1 MVKTY
6 YFNSDSIKK
15 IKETANDFKFV
26 KLSDFITFLNTTK
39 IGDGDKVSI
48 NSNLS
53 LDMKE
58 IKHDDNIDF
67 IFDMPVTVKS
77 GYTFTILNANTKDN
91 NIQYF
96 QFIKPLT
103 IYGTLELNH
112 LTCNDSQINIGKK
125 GTLINKSIL
134 HNGYGDASESVIIND
149 GKFINERV
157 IHNNSKIINNG
168 EYSHGDYSYIMTHN
182 NKIFDNKG
190 TVRIVNGEFIN
201 AFKDKEIIKKERQLR
216 EETEQEPVVEKVEEE
231 QEEKQEEEQQQED
244 IKLDDSLNEIKDGDD
259 KQEIQ
264 QPQQEEK
271 EVTREIQQQTIEE
284 VINNEL
290 AEEKQEPNLILSTL
304 SESTVKQ
311 VVNYGTVYNY
321 GTIEIVNGLFKTS
334 GEVGLTDSV
343 FNVSGGILELID
355 GIVYSSKSTISL
367 TSGTMHLTSGK
378 LELKDTSTL
387 TVLDGEFVMLSSILN
402 LFDTCSFIV
411 KGGNVDLNNHFN
423 IKGGNIVFDQDKFK
437 SGDRQIILTSRVKD
451 GIIDHDKL
459 NFIIDSETTDNT
471 KIVVDEQYISK
482 SEFEKQREAILKE
495 KQNEIEKI
503 KSEFFEKMDMKE
515 KQFKKQL
522 ELARK
527 PGTIKEIIEKEI
539 TTAANS
545 SVTDDSTTDKT
556 TPDISTVS
564 SSTVPKLAT
573 SKFNLSFKYDSDT
586 DNLIP
591 VLVEDTTITEEK
603 EETIESEAS
612 ELVKEIIYSSETGK
626 EIQKL
631 LSKISSVK
639 YSKIF
644 TKTIEL
650 LRQQISTKKTFNFSE
665 REELRQR
672 RLNRTYAKSLNSDN
686 TTSVNKI
693 TRRTTET
700 QNTKTTSDKIK
711 NIDLNIKNALNR
723 LNSLDTSAYRT
734 QTKTKTE
741 STVKQEKQINQIN
754 RKRKLISDNTHA
766 NKVVSTRKK
775 RLV

>member
-6 YFNSDSIKK
+6 YFNSDSINK
-15 IKETANDFKFV
+15 IKEIVKDFKFV

-39 IGDGDKVSI
+39 IEDGDKVSI

-67 IFDMPVTVKS
+67 IFDMPVTIKS
-77 GYTFTILNANTKDN
+77 GYTLTILNANTKDN

-112 LTCNDSQINIGKK
+112 LSCNDSQINIGKK

-190 TVRIVNGEFIN
+190 TVKIVNGEFIN
-201 AFKDKEIIKKERQLR
+201 AFKDKEIIKKERQFR
-216 EETEQEPVVEKVEEE
+216 EETEQEPIIEKVEEE
-231 QEEKQEEEQQQED
+231 QEEKQED
-244 IKLDDSLNEIKDGDD
+244 IKLDDSLDEIKDDD
-259 KQEIQ
+259 ATQDVE
-264 QPQQEEK
+264 QEEV
-271 EVTREIQQQTIEE
+271 EEIQQQTIEE
-284 VINNEL
+284 VINNQIEKI
-290 AEEKQEPNLILSTL
+290 KQEPNLIISTL

-321 GTIEIVNGLFKTS
+321 GTIEIVNGVFKTS
-334 GEVGLTDSV
+334 GEFGLTEST
-343 FNVSGGILELID
+343 FNITGGILEVID
-355 GIVYSSKSTISL
+355 GIIYSSKSTISL
-367 TSGTMHLTSGK
+367 TSGTMHLTGGK
-378 LELKDTSTL
+378 LELKDSSIL
-387 TVLDGEFVMLSSILN
+387 TVLDGEFVMLSSVLN

-411 KGGNVDLNNHFN
+411 KGGNVDLNNQFN

-437 SGDRQIILTSRVKD
+437 SGDRQIILTSRIKGD
-451 GIIDHDKL
+451 NTGHDKL

-471 KIVVDEQYISK
+471 KMVDDEQYVLK
-482 SEFEKQREAILKE
+482 SEFEKQREELLKE

-503 KSEFFEKMDMKE
+503 KKEFFDKMDMKE

-522 ELARK
+522 ELLKK
-527 PGTIKEIIEKEI
+527 PTTIKDIIDKEI

-545 SVTDDSTTDKT
+545 SVIDDSTTDKST
-556 TPDISTVS
+556 SDISTVS
-564 SSTVPKLAT
+564 ISTVPKLAT

-591 VLVEDTTITEEK
+591 VLVEDTTITEEID
-603 EETIESEAS
+603 ETIDSEAS
-612 ELVKEIIYSSETGK
+612 ELVKEIIHSSETGK

-631 LSKISSVK
+631 LSKISSAK

-650 LRQQISTKKTFNFSE
+650 LRQQISIKKTFDFSE

-672 RLNRTYAKSLNSDN
+672 RLNRTYAKSLNNDN
-686 TTSVNKI
+686 TTSVNKL
-693 TRRTTET
+693 TTRTTET
-700 QNTKTTSDKIK
+700 TKTTSDKLK
-711 NIDLNIKNALNR
+711 NIDLNIKNALNK
-723 LNSLDTSAYRT
+723 LNSLDTSAYKT
-734 QTKTKTE
+734 QTKARTTKAE
-741 STVKQEKQINQIN
+741 STTKQENKITQNTT
-754 RKRKLISDNTHA
+754 RRKLISNNTRSGII
-766 NKVVSTRKK
+766 VSTHKK

>member
-6 YFNSDSIKK
+6 YFNSDSINK
-15 IKETANDFKFV
+15 IKEIVKDFKFV

-39 IGDGDKVSI
+39 IEDGDKVII

-67 IFDMPVTVKS
+67 IFDMPVTIKS
-77 GYTFTILNANTKDN
+77 GYTLTILNANTKDN

-112 LTCNDSQINIGKK
+112 LSCNDSQINIGKK

-190 TVRIVNGEFIN
+190 TVKIVNGEFIN
-201 AFKDKEIIKKERQLR
+201 AFKDKEIIKKERQFR
-216 EETEQEPVVEKVEEE
+216 EETEQEPIIEKVEEE
-231 QEEKQEEEQQQED
+231 QEEKRED
-244 IKLDDSLNEIKDGDD
+244 IKLDDSLDEIKDDD
-259 KQEIQ
+259 ATQNVE
-264 QPQQEEK
+264 QEEF
-271 EVTREIQQQTIEE
+271 EEIQQQTIEE
-284 VINNEL
+284 VINNQIEKI
-290 AEEKQEPNLILSTL
+290 KQEPNLIISTL

-321 GTIEIVNGLFKTS
+321 GTIEIVNGVFKTS
-334 GEVGLTDSV
+334 GEFGLTEST
-343 FNVSGGILELID
+343 FNITGGILEVID
-355 GIVYSSKSTISL
+355 GIIYSSKSTISL
-367 TSGTMHLTSGK
+367 TSGTMHLTGGK

-387 TVLDGEFVMLSSILN
+387 TVLDGEFVMLSSVLN

-411 KGGNVDLNNHFN
+411 KGGNVDLNNQFN

-437 SGDRQIILTSRVKD
+437 SGDRQIILTSRIKGD
-451 GIIDHDKL
+451 NTGHDKL

-471 KIVVDEQYISK
+471 KMADDEQYVLK
-482 SEFEKQREAILKE
+482 SEFEKQREELLKE

-503 KSEFFEKMDMKE
+503 KKEFFDKMDMKE

-522 ELARK
+522 ELLKK
-527 PGTIKEIIEKEI
+527 PTTIKDIIDKEI

-545 SVTDDSTTDKT
+545 SVTDDSTTDKPT
-556 TPDISTVS
+556 TDISTVS
-564 SSTVPKLAT
+564 ISTVPKLAT

-586 DNLIP
+586 DDLIP
-591 VLVEDTTITEEK
+591 VLVEDTTITEEND
-603 EETIESEAS
+603 ETIDSEAS
-612 ELVKEIIYSSETGK
+612 ELVKEIIHSSETGK

-631 LSKISSVK
+631 LSKISSAK

-650 LRQQISTKKTFNFSE
+650 LRQQISIKKTFDFSE

-672 RLNRTYAKSLNSDN
+672 RLNRTYAKSLNNDN
-686 TTSVNKI
+686 TTSVNKL
-693 TRRTTET
+693 TTRTT
-700 QNTKTTSDKIK
+700 NTTSDKIK
-711 NIDLNIKNALNR
+711 NIDLNIKNALNK
-723 LNSLDTSAYRT
+723 LNSLDTSAYKT
-734 QTKTKTE
+734 QTKARTTKAE
-741 STVKQEKQINQIN
+741 STTKQENTAMQFN

-766 NKVVSTRKK
+766 NKVVSIRKK

>member
-6 YFNSDSIKK
+6 YFNSDSINK
-15 IKETANDFKFV
+15 IKEIVKDFKFV

-39 IGDGDKVSI
+39 IEDGDKVII

-67 IFDMPVTVKS
+67 IFDMPVTIKS
-77 GYTFTILNANTKDN
+77 GYILTILNANTKDN

-112 LTCNDSQINIGKK
+112 LSCNDSQINIGKK

-201 AFKDKEIIKKERQLR
+201 AFKDKEIIKKERQFR
-216 EETEQEPVVEKVEEE
+216 EETEQEPIIEIVEEE
-231 QEEKQEEEQQQED
+231 KEEEQAQED
-244 IKLDDSLNEIKDGDD
+244 IKLDDSLNEIKDDVE
-259 KQEIQ
+259 KQ
-264 QPQQEEK
+264 
-271 EVTREIQQQTIEE
+271 EIQQQTIEE
-284 VINNEL
+284 VINNQLEKI
-290 AEEKQEPNLILSTL
+290 KQEPNLIISTL

-321 GTIEIVNGLFKTS
+321 GTIEIVNGVFKTS
-334 GEVGLTDSV
+334 GEFGLTEST
-343 FNVSGGILELID
+343 FNITGGILEVID
-355 GIVYSSKSTISL
+355 GIIYSSKSTISL
-367 TSGTMHLTSGK
+367 TSGTMHLTGGK
-378 LELKDTSTL
+378 LELKDSSTL
-387 TVLDGEFVMLSSILN
+387 TVLDGEFVMLSSVLN
-402 LFDTCSFIV
+402 LFDACSFIV
-411 KGGNVDLNNHFN
+411 KGGNVDLNNQFN
-423 IKGGNIVFDQDKFK
+423 IKGGNIIFDQDKFK
-437 SGDRQIILTSRVKD
+437 SGDRQIILTSRIKGD
-451 GIIDHDKL
+451 NTGHDKL

-471 KIVVDEQYISK
+471 KIVDDEQYVLK
-482 SEFEKQREAILKE
+482 SEFEKQREELLKE

-503 KSEFFEKMDMKE
+503 KKEFFDKMDMKE

-522 ELARK
+522 ELLKK
-527 PGTIKEIIEKEI
+527 PTTIKDIIDKEI
-539 TTAANS
+539 TTVANS
-545 SVTDDSTTDKT
+545 SVIDDSTTNKST
-556 TPDISTVS
+556 SDISTVS
-564 SSTVPKLAT
+564 ISTVPKLAT

-591 VLVEDTTITEEK
+591 VLVEDNTITEEK

-612 ELVKEIIYSSETGK
+612 ELVKEIIHSSETGK

-631 LSKISSVK
+631 LSKISSAK

-650 LRQQISTKKTFNFSE
+650 LRQQISIKKTFGFSE

-672 RLNRTYAKSLNSDN
+672 RLNRTYAKTLNSDN
-686 TTSVNKI
+686 TTSVNKL
-693 TRRTTET
+693 TTRTTET
-700 QNTKTTSDKIK
+700 TKTTSDKIK
-711 NIDLNIKNALNR
+711 NIDLNIKNALNK
-723 LNSLDTSAYRT
+723 LNSLDTSAYKT
-734 QTKTKTE
+734 QTKARTTKTE

-754 RKRKLISDNTHA
+754 RKRKLISDNTHT
-766 NKVVSTRKK
+766 NKVVLTHKK

>member
-6 YFNSDSIKK
+6 YFNSDSISK
-15 IKETANDFKFV
+15 IKEIVKDFKFV

-39 IGDGDKVSI
+39 IEDGDKVII
-48 NSNLS
+48 NSNLT

-67 IFDMPVTVKS
+67 IFDMPVTIKS
-77 GYTFTILNANTKDN
+77 GYTLTILNANTKDN

-112 LTCNDSQINIGKK
+112 LSCNDSQINIGKK

-190 TVRIVNGEFIN
+190 TVKIVNGEFIN
-201 AFKDKEIIKKERQLR
+201 AFKDKEIIKKERQFR
-216 EETEQEPVVEKVEEE
+216 EETEQEPIIEKVEEE
-231 QEEKQEEEQQQED
+231 QEEKQED
-244 IKLDDSLNEIKDGDD
+244 IKLDDSLDEIKDDVE
-259 KQEIQ
+259 KQ
-264 QPQQEEK
+264 
-271 EVTREIQQQTIEE
+271 EIQQQTIEE
-284 VINNEL
+284 VINNQLEKI
-290 AEEKQEPNLILSTL
+290 KQEPNLIISTL

-321 GTIEIVNGLFKTS
+321 GTIEIVNGVFKTS
-334 GEVGLTDSV
+334 GEFGLTEST
-343 FNVSGGILELID
+343 FNITGGILEVID
-355 GIVYSSKSTISL
+355 GIIYSSKSTISL
-367 TSGTMHLTSGK
+367 TSGTMHLTGGK
-378 LELKDTSTL
+378 LELKDSSIL
-387 TVLDGEFVMLSSILN
+387 TVLDGEFVMLSSVLN

-411 KGGNVDLNNHFN
+411 KGGNVDLNNQFN
-423 IKGGNIVFDQDKFK
+423 IKGGNIIFDQDKFK
-437 SGDRQIILTSRVKD
+437 SGDRQIILTSRIKGD
-451 GIIDHDKL
+451 NTGHDKL

-471 KIVVDEQYISK
+471 KMVDDEQYVLK
-482 SEFEKQREAILKE
+482 SEFEKQREELLKE

-503 KSEFFEKMDMKE
+503 KKEFFDKMDMKE

-522 ELARK
+522 ELLKK
-527 PGTIKEIIEKEI
+527 PTTIKEIIDKEI

-545 SVTDDSTTDKT
+545 SVTDDSTTDKST
-556 TPDISTVS
+556 SDISTVS
-564 SSTVPKLAT
+564 ISTVPKLAT

-591 VLVEDTTITEEK
+591 VLVEDTTITEEID
-603 EETIESEAS
+603 ETIESEAS
-612 ELVKEIIYSSETGK
+612 ELVKEIIHSSETGK

-631 LSKISSVK
+631 LSKISSAK

-650 LRQQISTKKTFNFSE
+650 LRQQISIKKTFDFSE

-672 RLNRTYAKSLNSDN
+672 RLNRTYAKSLNNDN
-686 TTSVNKI
+686 TTSVNKL
-693 TRRTTET
+693 TTRTTET
-700 QNTKTTSDKIK
+700 TKTTSDKIK
-711 NIDLNIKNALNR
+711 NIDLNIKNALNK
-723 LNSLDTSAYRT
+723 LNSLDTSAYKT
-734 QTKTKTE
+734 QTKARTTKAE
-741 STVKQEKQINQIN
+741 STTKQENKITQNTT
-754 RKRKLISDNTHA
+754 RRKLISNNTRSGII
-766 NKVVSTRKK
+766 VSTHKK

>member
-6 YFNSDSIKK
+6 YFNSDSISK
-15 IKETANDFKFV
+15 IKETAKDFKFV

-39 IGDGDKVSI
+39 IEDGDKVSI
-48 NSNLS
+48 NSNLT

-67 IFDMPVTVKS
+67 IFDMPVTIKS
-77 GYTFTILNANTKDN
+77 GYILTILNANTKDN

-112 LTCNDSQINIGKK
+112 LSCNDSQINIGKK

-190 TVRIVNGEFIN
+190 TVKIVNGEFIN

-216 EETEQEPVVEKVEEE
+216 EETEQEPITEKVEEE
-231 QEEKQEEEQQQED
+231 KEEEQAQED
-244 IKLDDSLNEIKDGDD
+244 IKLDDSLNEIKDDVE
-259 KQEIQ
+259 KQ
-264 QPQQEEK
+264 
-271 EVTREIQQQTIEE
+271 EIQQQTIEE
-284 VINNEL
+284 VINNQIEKI
-290 AEEKQEPNLILSTL
+290 KQEPNLIISTL

-334 GEVGLTDSV
+334 GEVGLTESTI
-343 FNVSGGILELID
+343 NITGGILEVID
-355 GIVYSSKSTISL
+355 GIIYSSKSTISL
-367 TSGTMHLTSGK
+367 TSGTVHLTGGK
-378 LELKDTSTL
+378 LELKDSSTL
-387 TVLDGEFVMLSSILN
+387 TVLDGEFVMLSSVLN

-411 KGGNVDLNNHFN
+411 KGGNVDLNNQFN

-437 SGDRQIILTSRVKD
+437 SGDRQIILTSRIKGD
-451 GIIDHDKL
+451 NTGHDKL
-459 NFIIDSETTDNT
+459 NFIIDSETTDNI
-471 KIVVDEQYISK
+471 KMVDDEQYVLK
-482 SEFEKQREAILKE
+482 SEFEKQREELLKE

-503 KSEFFEKMDMKE
+503 KKEFFDKMDMKE

-522 ELARK
+522 ELLKK
-527 PGTIKEIIEKEI
+527 PTTIKDIIDKEI

-545 SVTDDSTTDKT
+545 SVTNDSTTDKT

-612 ELVKEIIYSSETGK
+612 ELVKEIIHSSETGK

-631 LSKISSVK
+631 LSKISSAK

-650 LRQQISTKKTFNFSE
+650 LRQQISIKKTFNFSE

-686 TTSVNKI
+686 TTSVNKL
-693 TRRTTET
+693 TTRTTET
-700 QNTKTTSDKIK
+700 TKTTSDKIK
-711 NIDLNIKNALNR
+711 NIDLNIKNALNK

-734 QTKTKTE
+734 QTKAKTTKAE
-741 STVKQEKQINQIN
+741 STTKQENKTTQNTT
-754 RKRKLISDNTHA
+754 RRKLISNNTRSGTI
-766 NKVVSTRKK
+766 VSTHKK

>member
-6 YFNSDSIKK
+6 YFNSDSINK
-15 IKETANDFKFV
+15 IKEIVKDFKFV

-39 IGDGDKVSI
+39 IEDGDKVII
-48 NSNLS
+48 NSNLT

-67 IFDMPVTVKS
+67 IFDMPVTIKS
-77 GYTFTILNANTKDN
+77 GYTLTILNANTKDN

-112 LTCNDSQINIGKK
+112 LSCNDSQINIGKK

-190 TVRIVNGEFIN
+190 TVKIVNGEFIN
-201 AFKDKEIIKKERQLR
+201 AFKDKEIIKKERQFR
-216 EETEQEPVVEKVEEE
+216 EETEQEPITEKVEEE
-231 QEEKQEEEQQQED
+231 QEEKQED
-244 IKLDDSLNEIKDGDD
+244 IKLDDSLDEIKDDD
-259 KQEIQ
+259 ATQDVE
-264 QPQQEEK
+264 QEEV
-271 EVTREIQQQTIEE
+271 EEIQQQTIEE
-284 VINNEL
+284 VINNQLEKI
-290 AEEKQEPNLILSTL
+290 KQEPNLIISTL

-321 GTIEIVNGLFKTS
+321 GTIEIVNGVFKTS
-334 GEVGLTDSV
+334 GEFGLTEST
-343 FNVSGGILELID
+343 FNITGGILEVID
-355 GIVYSSKSTISL
+355 GIIYSSKSTISL
-367 TSGTMHLTSGK
+367 TSGTMHLTGGK

-387 TVLDGEFVMLSSILN
+387 TVLDGEFVMLSSVLN

-411 KGGNVDLNNHFN
+411 KGGNVDLNNQFN
-423 IKGGNIVFDQDKFK
+423 IKGGNIIFDQDKFK
-437 SGDRQIILTSRVKD
+437 SGDRQIILTSRIKGD
-451 GIIDHDKL
+451 NTGHDKL

-471 KIVVDEQYISK
+471 KMVDDEQYILK
-482 SEFEKQREAILKE
+482 SEFEKQREELLKE

-503 KSEFFEKMDMKE
+503 KKEFFDKMDMKE

-522 ELARK
+522 ELLKK
-527 PGTIKEIIEKEI
+527 PTTIKDIIDKEI

-545 SVTDDSTTDKT
+545 SVIDDSTTDKST
-556 TPDISTVS
+556 SDISTVS
-564 SSTVPKLAT
+564 ISTVPKLAT

-591 VLVEDTTITEEK
+591 VLVEDNTITEEK

-612 ELVKEIIYSSETGK
+612 ELVKEIIHSSETGK

-631 LSKISSVK
+631 LSKISSAK

-650 LRQQISTKKTFNFSE
+650 LRQQISIKKTFDFSE

-672 RLNRTYAKSLNSDN
+672 RLNRTYAKSLNNDN
-686 TTSVNKI
+686 TTSVNKL
-693 TRRTTET
+693 TTRTT
-700 QNTKTTSDKIK
+700 NTTSDKIK
-711 NIDLNIKNALNR
+711 NIDLNIKNALNK
-723 LNSLDTSAYRT
+723 LNSLDTSAYKT
-734 QTKTKTE
+734 QTKARTTKAE
-741 STVKQEKQINQIN
+741 STTKQENTAMQFN

-766 NKVVSTRKK
+766 NKVVSIRKK

>member
-6 YFNSDSIKK
+6 YFNSDSISK

-39 IGDGDKVSI
+39 IEDGDKVII

-77 GYTFTILNANTKDN
+77 GYTLTILNANTKDN

-112 LTCNDSQINIGKK
+112 LSCNDSQINIGKK

-168 EYSHGDYSYIMTHN
+168 EYSHSDYSYIMTHN

-190 TVRIVNGEFIN
+190 TVRIANGEFIN

-216 EETEQEPVVEKVEEE
+216 EETEQEPITEKVEEE
-231 QEEKQEEEQQQED
+231 KEEEQVQED
-244 IKLDDSLNEIKDGDD
+244 IKLDDSLNEIKDDVE
-259 KQEIQ
+259 KQ
-264 QPQQEEK
+264 
-271 EVTREIQQQTIEE
+271 EIQQQTIEE
-284 VINNEL
+284 VINDQI
-290 AEEKQEPNLILSTL
+290 EEVKQEPNLILSTL

-311 VVNYGTVYNY
+311 VVNYGTVYNH

-334 GEVGLTDSV
+334 GEVGLTEST
-343 FNVSGGILELID
+343 FNITGGILELID
-355 GIVYSSKSTISL
+355 GIIYSTKSTISL
-367 TSGTMHLTSGK
+367 TSGTMHLTGGK

-411 KGGNVDLNNHFN
+411 KGGNVDLNNQFN

-437 SGDRQIILTSRVKD
+437 SGDRQIILTSRVKGD
-451 GIIDHDKL
+451 VIGHDKL

-471 KIVVDEQYISK
+471 KMVDDEQYVLK
-482 SEFEKQREAILKE
+482 SEFEKQREELLKE

-503 KSEFFEKMDMKE
+503 KKEFFDKMDMKE

-522 ELARK
+522 ELLKK
-527 PGTIKEIIEKEI
+527 PTTIKEIIDKEI

-545 SVTDDSTTDKT
+545 SVIDN
-556 TPDISTVS
+556 STVS
-564 SSTVPKLAT
+564 SSTVPKLAS

-612 ELVKEIIYSSETGK
+612 ELVKEIIHSSETGK

-631 LSKISSVK
+631 LSKISSAK

-650 LRQQISTKKTFNFSE
+650 LRQQISIKKTFNFSE

-672 RLNRTYAKSLNSDN
+672 RLNRTYAKTLNSDN
-686 TTSVNKI
+686 TTSVNKLI
-693 TRRTTET
+693 TRTTET
-700 QNTKTTSDKIK
+700 TKTTSDKIK
-711 NIDLNIKNALNR
+711 NIDLNIKNALNK

-734 QTKTKTE
+734 QTKTKAE
-741 STVKQEKQINQIN
+741 STTKQENTTMQFN

-766 NKVVSTRKK
+766 NKVVSTHKK

>member
-6 YFNSDSIKK
+6 YFNSDSISK
-15 IKETANDFKFV
+15 IKEIVKDFKFV

-39 IGDGDKVSI
+39 IEDGDKVII
-48 NSNLS
+48 NSNLT

-67 IFDMPVTVKS
+67 IFDMPVTIKS
-77 GYTFTILNANTKDN
+77 GYTLTILNANTKDN

-112 LTCNDSQINIGKK
+112 LSCNDSQINIGKK

-168 EYSHGDYSYIMTHN
+168 EYSHSDYSYIMTHN

-190 TVRIVNGEFIN
+190 TVKIINGEFIN
-201 AFKDKEIIKKERQLR
+201 AFKDKEIIKKERQFR
-216 EETEQEPVVEKVEEE
+216 EETEQEPIIEKVEEE
-231 QEEKQEEEQQQED
+231 QEEKQED
-244 IKLDDSLNEIKDGDD
+244 IKLDDSIDEIKDDVETQD
-259 KQEIQ
+259 VE
-264 QPQQEEK
+264 QEE
-271 EVTREIQQQTIEE
+271 VGEIQQQTIEE
-284 VINNEL
+284 VINNQIEKI
-290 AEEKQEPNLILSTL
+290 KQEPNLIISTL

-321 GTIEIVNGLFKTS
+321 GTIEIVNGVFKTS
-334 GEVGLTDSV
+334 GEFGLTEST
-343 FNVSGGILELID
+343 FNITGGILEVID
-355 GIVYSSKSTISL
+355 GIIYSSKSTISL
-367 TSGTMHLTSGK
+367 TSGTMHLTGGK
-378 LELKDTSTL
+378 LELKDSSTL
-387 TVLDGEFVMLSSILN
+387 TVLDGEFVMLSSVLN

-411 KGGNVDLNNHFN
+411 KGGNVDLNNQFN

-437 SGDRQIILTSRVKD
+437 SGDRQIILTSRIKGD
-451 GIIDHDKL
+451 NTGHDKL

-471 KIVVDEQYISK
+471 KMVDDEQYVLK
-482 SEFEKQREAILKE
+482 SEFEKQREELLKE

-503 KSEFFEKMDMKE
+503 KKEFFDKMDMKE

-522 ELARK
+522 ELLKK
-527 PGTIKEIIEKEI
+527 PTTIKDIIDKEI

-545 SVTDDSTTDKT
+545 SVIDDSTTDKST
-556 TPDISTVS
+556 SDISTVS

-591 VLVEDTTITEEK
+591 VLVEDTTITEEID
-603 EETIESEAS
+603 ETIDSEAS
-612 ELVKEIIYSSETGK
+612 ELVKEIIHSSETGK

-631 LSKISSVK
+631 LSKISSAK

-650 LRQQISTKKTFNFSE
+650 LRQQISIKKTFDFSE

-672 RLNRTYAKSLNSDN
+672 RLNRTYAKFLNNDN
-686 TTSVNKI
+686 TTSVNKL
-693 TRRTTET
+693 TTRTTET
-700 QNTKTTSDKIK
+700 TKTTSDKIK
-711 NIDLNIKNALNR
+711 NIDLNIKNALNK

-734 QTKTKTE
+734 QTKTKAE
-741 STVKQEKQINQIN
+741 STTKTRSTIKAESTTKQENTAMQFN

>member
-6 YFNSDSIKK
+6 YFNSDSISK
-15 IKETANDFKFV
+15 IKEIVKDFKFV

-39 IGDGDKVSI
+39 IEDGDKVII
-48 NSNLS
+48 NSNLT

-67 IFDMPVTVKS
+67 IFDMPVTIKS
-77 GYTFTILNANTKDN
+77 GYTLTILNANTKDN

-112 LTCNDSQINIGKK
+112 LSCNDSQINIGKK

-168 EYSHGDYSYIMTHN
+168 EYSHSDYSYIMTHN

-190 TVRIVNGEFIN
+190 TVKIINGEFIN
-201 AFKDKEIIKKERQLR
+201 AFKDKEIIKKERQFR
-216 EETEQEPVVEKVEEE
+216 EETEQEPIIEKVEEE
-231 QEEKQEEEQQQED
+231 QEEKQED
-244 IKLDDSLNEIKDGDD
+244 IKLDDSIDEIKDDD
-259 KQEIQ
+259 ETQDVE
-264 QPQQEEK
+264 QEEV
-271 EVTREIQQQTIEE
+271 EEIQQQTIEE
-284 VINNEL
+284 IINNQLEKI
-290 AEEKQEPNLILSTL
+290 KQEPNLIISTL

-321 GTIEIVNGLFKTS
+321 GTIEIVNGVFKTS
-334 GEVGLTDSV
+334 GEFGLTEST
-343 FNVSGGILELID
+343 FNITGGILEVID
-355 GIVYSSKSTISL
+355 GIIYSSKSNISL
-367 TSGTMHLTSGK
+367 TSGTMHLTGGK
-378 LELKDTSTL
+378 LELKDSSTL
-387 TVLDGEFVMLSSILN
+387 TVLDGEFVMLSSVLN

-411 KGGNVDLNNHFN
+411 KGGNVDLNNQFN
-423 IKGGNIVFDQDKFK
+423 IKGGNIIFDQDKFK
-437 SGDRQIILTSRVKD
+437 SGDRQIILTSRIKGD
-451 GIIDHDKL
+451 NTGHDKL

-471 KIVVDEQYISK
+471 KIVDDEQYVLK
-482 SEFEKQREAILKE
+482 SEFEKQREELLKE

-503 KSEFFEKMDMKE
+503 KKEFFDKMDMKE

-522 ELARK
+522 ELLKK
-527 PGTIKEIIEKEI
+527 PTTIKDIIDKEI
-539 TTAANS
+539 TTVVNS
-545 SVTDDSTTDKT
+545 SVTDDSTTDKPT
-556 TPDISTVS
+556 TDISTVS
-564 SSTVPKLAT
+564 ISTVPKLAT

-591 VLVEDTTITEEK
+591 VLVEDTTITEEID
-603 EETIESEAS
+603 ETIESEAS
-612 ELVKEIIYSSETGK
+612 ELVKEIIHSSETGK

-631 LSKISSVK
+631 LSKISSAK

-650 LRQQISTKKTFNFSE
+650 LRQQISTKKTFSFSE

-672 RLNRTYAKSLNSDN
+672 RLNRTYAKSLNNDN
-686 TTSVNKI
+686 TTSVNKL
-693 TRRTTET
+693 TTRTTET
-700 QNTKTTSDKIK
+700 TKTTSDKIK
-711 NIDLNIKNALNR
+711 NIDLNIKNALNK
-723 LNSLDTSAYRT
+723 LNSLDTTAYRT
-734 QTKTKTE
+734 QTKTKAE
-741 STVKQEKQINQIN
+741 STTKQENTTMQFN
-754 RKRKLISDNTHA
+754 RKRKLISDNTHT

>member
-6 YFNSDSIKK
+6 YFNSDSISK
-15 IKETANDFKFV
+15 IKEIVKDFKFV

-39 IGDGDKVSI
+39 IEDGDKVII
-48 NSNLS
+48 NSNLT

-67 IFDMPVTVKS
+67 IFDMPVTIKS
-77 GYTFTILNANTKDN
+77 GYTLTILNANTKDN

-112 LTCNDSQINIGKK
+112 LSCNDSQINIGKK

-168 EYSHGDYSYIMTHN
+168 EYSHSDYSYIMTHN

-190 TVRIVNGEFIN
+190 TVKIINGEFIN
-201 AFKDKEIIKKERQLR
+201 AFKDKEIIKKERQFR
-216 EETEQEPVVEKVEEE
+216 EETEQEPIIEKVEEE
-231 QEEKQEEEQQQED
+231 QEEKQED
-244 IKLDDSLNEIKDGDD
+244 IKLDDSIDEIKDDD
-259 KQEIQ
+259 ETQDVE
-264 QPQQEEK
+264 QEEV
-271 EVTREIQQQTIEE
+271 EEIQQQTIEE
-284 VINNEL
+284 VINNQLEKI
-290 AEEKQEPNLILSTL
+290 KQEPNLIISTL

-321 GTIEIVNGLFKTS
+321 GTIEIVNGVFKTS
-334 GEVGLTDSV
+334 GEFGLTEST
-343 FNVSGGILELID
+343 FNITGGILEVID
-355 GIVYSSKSTISL
+355 GIIYSSKSNISL
-367 TSGTMHLTSGK
+367 TSGTMHLTGGK
-378 LELKDTSTL
+378 LELKDSSTL
-387 TVLDGEFVMLSSILN
+387 TVLDGEFVMLSSVLN

-411 KGGNVDLNNHFN
+411 KGGNVDLNNQFN
-423 IKGGNIVFDQDKFK
+423 IKGGNIIFDQDKFK
-437 SGDRQIILTSRVKD
+437 SGDRQIILTSRIKGD
-451 GIIDHDKL
+451 NTGHDKL

-471 KIVVDEQYISK
+471 KIVDDEQYVLK
-482 SEFEKQREAILKE
+482 SEFEKQREELLKE

-503 KSEFFEKMDMKE
+503 KKEFFDKMDMKE

-522 ELARK
+522 ELLKK
-527 PGTIKEIIEKEI
+527 PTTIKDIIDKEI
-539 TTAANS
+539 TTVVNS
-545 SVTDDSTTDKT
+545 SVTDDSTTDKPT
-556 TPDISTVS
+556 TDISTVS
-564 SSTVPKLAT
+564 ISTVPKLAT

-591 VLVEDTTITEEK
+591 VLVEDTTITEEID
-603 EETIESEAS
+603 ETIESEAS
-612 ELVKEIIYSSETGK
+612 ELVKEIIHSSETGK

-631 LSKISSVK
+631 LSKISSAK

-650 LRQQISTKKTFNFSE
+650 LRQQISTKKTFSFSE

-672 RLNRTYAKSLNSDN
+672 RLNRTYAKSLNNDN
-686 TTSVNKI
+686 TTSVNKL
-693 TRRTTET
+693 TTRTTET
-700 QNTKTTSDKIK
+700 TKTTSDKIK
-711 NIDLNIKNALNR
+711 NIYLNIKNALNK
-723 LNSLDTSAYRT
+723 LNSLDTTAYRT
-734 QTKTKTE
+734 QTKTKAE
-741 STVKQEKQINQIN
+741 STTKQENTAMQFN

-766 NKVVSTRKK
+766 NKVVSIRKK

>member
-6 YFNSDSIKK
+6 YFNSDSISK
-15 IKETANDFKFV
+15 IKETAKDFKFV

-39 IGDGDKVSI
+39 IEDGDKVSI

-53 LDMKE
+53 LDMKG

-77 GYTFTILNANTKDN
+77 GYTLTILNANTKDN

-112 LTCNDSQINIGKK
+112 LSCNDSQINIGKK

-190 TVRIVNGEFIN
+190 TVKIVNGEFIN

-216 EETEQEPVVEKVEEE
+216 EETEQEPITEKVEEE
-231 QEEKQEEEQQQED
+231 KEEEQAQED
-244 IKLDDSLNEIKDGDD
+244 IKLDDSLNEIKDDVE
-259 KQEIQ
+259 KQ
-264 QPQQEEK
+264 
-271 EVTREIQQQTIEE
+271 EIQQQTIEE
-284 VINNEL
+284 VINDQI
-290 AEEKQEPNLILSTL
+290 EEVKQEPNLILSTL

-334 GEVGLTDSV
+334 GEVGLTESTI
-343 FNVSGGILELID
+343 NITGGILEVID
-355 GIVYSSKSTISL
+355 GIIYSSKSTISL
-367 TSGTMHLTSGK
+367 TSGTVHLTGGK
-378 LELKDTSTL
+378 LELKDSSTL
-387 TVLDGEFVMLSSILN
+387 TVLDGEFVMLSSVLN

-411 KGGNVDLNNHFN
+411 KGGNVDLNNQFN
-423 IKGGNIVFDQDKFK
+423 IKGGNIIFDQDKFK
-437 SGDRQIILTSRVKD
+437 SGDRQIILTSRVKGD
-451 GIIDHDKL
+451 VIGHDKL

-471 KIVVDEQYISK
+471 KMVDDEQYVLK
-482 SEFEKQREAILKE
+482 SEFEKQREELLKE

-503 KSEFFEKMDMKE
+503 KKEFFDKMDMKE

-522 ELARK
+522 ELLKK
-527 PGTIKEIIEKEI
+527 PTTIKDIIDKEI

-545 SVTDDSTTDKT
+545 FVTNDSTTDKT

-586 DNLIP
+586 EKLIP

-612 ELVKEIIYSSETGK
+612 ELVKEIIHSSETGK

-631 LSKISSVK
+631 LSKISSAK

-650 LRQQISTKKTFNFSE
+650 LRQQISIKKTFNFSE

-686 TTSVNKI
+686 TTSVNKL
-693 TRRTTET
+693 TTRTTET
-700 QNTKTTSDKIK
+700 TKTTSDKIK
-711 NIDLNIKNALNR
+711 NIDLNIKNALNK

-734 QTKTKTE
+734 QTKAKTTKAE
-741 STVKQEKQINQIN
+741 STTKQENKTTQNTT
-754 RKRKLISDNTHA
+754 RRKLISNNTRSGTI
-766 NKVVSTRKK
+766 VSTHKK

>member
-6 YFNSDSIKK
+6 YFNSDSINK
-15 IKETANDFKFV
+15 IKEIVKDFKFV

-39 IGDGDKVSI
+39 IEDGDKVII
-48 NSNLS
+48 NSNLT

-67 IFDMPVTVKS
+67 IFDMPVTIKS
-77 GYTFTILNANTKDN
+77 GYTLTILNANTKDN

-112 LTCNDSQINIGKK
+112 LSCNDSQINIGKK

-190 TVRIVNGEFIN
+190 TVKIVNGEFIN
-201 AFKDKEIIKKERQLR
+201 AFKDKEIIKKERQFR
-216 EETEQEPVVEKVEEE
+216 EETEQEPIIEKVEEE
-231 QEEKQEEEQQQED
+231 QEEKQEEKQED
-244 IKLDDSLNEIKDGDD
+244 IKLDDSIDEIKDDD
-259 KQEIQ
+259 ETQDVE
-264 QPQQEEK
+264 QEEV
-271 EVTREIQQQTIEE
+271 EEIQQQTIEE
-284 VINNEL
+284 VINNQIEKI
-290 AEEKQEPNLILSTL
+290 KQEPNLIISTL

-321 GTIEIVNGLFKTS
+321 GTIEIANGVFKTS
-334 GEVGLTDSV
+334 GEFGLTEST
-343 FNVSGGILELID
+343 FNITGGILEVID
-355 GIVYSSKSTISL
+355 GIIYSFKSTISL
-367 TSGTMHLTSGK
+367 TSGTMHLTGGK
-378 LELKDTSTL
+378 LELKDSSTL
-387 TVLDGEFVMLSSILN
+387 TVLDGEFVMLSSVLN

-411 KGGNVDLNNHFN
+411 KGGNVDLNNQFN

-437 SGDRQIILTSRVKD
+437 SGDRQIILTSRIKGD
-451 GIIDHDKL
+451 NTGHDKL

-471 KIVVDEQYISK
+471 KMADDEQYVLK
-482 SEFEKQREAILKE
+482 SEFEKQREELLKE

-503 KSEFFEKMDMKE
+503 KKEFFDKMDMKE

-522 ELARK
+522 ELLKK
-527 PGTIKEIIEKEI
+527 PTTIKDIIDKEI

-545 SVTDDSTTDKT
+545 SVIDDSTTDKST
-556 TPDISTVS
+556 SDISTVS
-564 SSTVPKLAT
+564 ISTVPKLAT

-612 ELVKEIIYSSETGK
+612 ELVKEIIHSSETGK

-631 LSKISSVK
+631 LSKISSAK

-650 LRQQISTKKTFNFSE
+650 LRQQISIKKTFDFSE

-672 RLNRTYAKSLNSDN
+672 RLNRTYAKSLNNDN

-693 TRRTTET
+693 TTET
-700 QNTKTTSDKIK
+700 TKTTSDKIK
-711 NIDLNIKNALNR
+711 NIDLNIKNALNK
-723 LNSLDTSAYRT
+723 LNSLDTSAYKT
-734 QTKTKTE
+734 QTKARTTKAE
-741 STVKQEKQINQIN
+741 STTKQENKITQNTT
-754 RKRKLISDNTHA
+754 RRKLISNNTRSGII
-766 NKVVSTRKK
+766 VSTHKK

>member
-6 YFNSDSIKK
+6 YFNSDSISK
-15 IKETANDFKFV
+15 IKEIVKDFKFV

-39 IGDGDKVSI
+39 IEDGDKVII
-48 NSNLS
+48 NSNLT

-67 IFDMPVTVKS
+67 IFDMPVTIKS
-77 GYTFTILNANTKDN
+77 GYTLTILNANTKDN

-112 LTCNDSQINIGKK
+112 LSCNDSQINIGKK

-168 EYSHGDYSYIMTHN
+168 EYSHSDYSYIMTHN

-190 TVRIVNGEFIN
+190 TVKIINGEFIN
-201 AFKDKEIIKKERQLR
+201 AFKDKEIIKKERQFR
-216 EETEQEPVVEKVEEE
+216 EETEQEPIIEKVEEE
-231 QEEKQEEEQQQED
+231 QEEKQED
-244 IKLDDSLNEIKDGDD
+244 IKLDDSIDEIKDDD
-259 KQEIQ
+259 ETQDVE
-264 QPQQEEK
+264 QEEV
-271 EVTREIQQQTIEE
+271 EEIQQQTIEE
-284 VINNEL
+284 VINNQLEKI
-290 AEEKQEPNLILSTL
+290 KQEPNLIISTL

-321 GTIEIVNGLFKTS
+321 GTIEIVNGVFKTS
-334 GEVGLTDSV
+334 GEFGLTEST
-343 FNVSGGILELID
+343 FNITGGILEVID
-355 GIVYSSKSTISL
+355 GIIYSSKSNISL
-367 TSGTMHLTSGK
+367 TSGTMHLTGGK
-378 LELKDTSTL
+378 LELKDSSTL
-387 TVLDGEFVMLSSILN
+387 TVLDGEFVMLSSVLN

-411 KGGNVDLNNHFN
+411 KGGNVDLNNQFN
-423 IKGGNIVFDQDKFK
+423 IKGGNIIFDQDKFK
-437 SGDRQIILTSRVKD
+437 SGDRQIILTSRIKGD
-451 GIIDHDKL
+451 NTGHDKL

-471 KIVVDEQYISK
+471 KIVDDEQYVLK
-482 SEFEKQREAILKE
+482 SEFEKQREELLKE

-503 KSEFFEKMDMKE
+503 KKEFFDKMDMKE

-522 ELARK
+522 ELLKK
-527 PGTIKEIIEKEI
+527 PTTIKDIIDKEI
-539 TTAANS
+539 TTVVNS
-545 SVTDDSTTDKT
+545 SVTDDSTTDKPT
-556 TPDISTVS
+556 TDISTVS
-564 SSTVPKLAT
+564 ISTVPKLAT

-591 VLVEDTTITEEK
+591 VLVEDTTITEEID
-603 EETIESEAS
+603 ETIESEAS
-612 ELVKEIIYSSETGK
+612 ELVKEIIHSSETGK

-631 LSKISSVK
+631 LSKISSAK

-650 LRQQISTKKTFNFSE
+650 LRQQISTKKTFSFSE

-672 RLNRTYAKSLNSDN
+672 RLNRTYAKSLNNDN
-686 TTSVNKI
+686 TTSVNKL
-693 TRRTTET
+693 TTRTTET
-700 QNTKTTSDKIK
+700 TKTTSDKIK
-711 NIDLNIKNALNR
+711 NIDLNIKNALNK
-723 LNSLDTSAYRT
+723 LNSLDTTAYRT
-734 QTKTKTE
+734 QTKTKAE
-741 STVKQEKQINQIN
+741 STTKQENTTMQFN
-754 RKRKLISDNTHA
+754 RKRKLISDNTHT

>member
-6 YFNSDSIKK
+6 YFNSDSISK
-15 IKETANDFKFV
+15 IKEIVKDFKFV

-39 IGDGDKVSI
+39 IEDGDKVSI

-67 IFDMPVTVKS
+67 IFDMPVTIKS
-77 GYTFTILNANTKDN
+77 GYTLTILNANTKDN

-112 LTCNDSQINIGKK
+112 LSCNDSQINIGKK

-168 EYSHGDYSYIMTHN
+168 EYSHSDYSYIMTHN

-190 TVRIVNGEFIN
+190 TVKIINGEFIN
-201 AFKDKEIIKKERQLR
+201 AFKDKEIIKKERQFR
-216 EETEQEPVVEKVEEE
+216 EETEQEPIIEKVEEE
-231 QEEKQEEEQQQED
+231 QEEKQED
-244 IKLDDSLNEIKDGDD
+244 IKLDDSIDEIKDDD
-259 KQEIQ
+259 ETQDVE
-264 QPQQEEK
+264 QEEV
-271 EVTREIQQQTIEE
+271 EEIQQQTIEE
-284 VINNEL
+284 VINNQLEKI
-290 AEEKQEPNLILSTL
+290 KQEPNLIISTL

-321 GTIEIVNGLFKTS
+321 GTIEIVNGVFKTS
-334 GEVGLTDSV
+334 GEFGLTEST
-343 FNVSGGILELID
+343 FNITGGILEVID
-355 GIVYSSKSTISL
+355 GIIYSSKSNISL
-367 TSGTMHLTSGK
+367 TSGTMHLTGGK
-378 LELKDTSTL
+378 LELKDSSTL
-387 TVLDGEFVMLSSILN
+387 TVLDGEFVMLSSVLN

-411 KGGNVDLNNHFN
+411 KGGNVDLNNQFN
-423 IKGGNIVFDQDKFK
+423 IKGGNIIFDQDKFK
-437 SGDRQIILTSRVKD
+437 SGDRQIILTSRIKGD
-451 GIIDHDKL
+451 NTGHDKL

-471 KIVVDEQYISK
+471 KIVDDEQYVLK
-482 SEFEKQREAILKE
+482 SEFEKQREELLKE

-503 KSEFFEKMDMKE
+503 KKEFFDKMDMKE

-522 ELARK
+522 ELLKK
-527 PGTIKEIIEKEI
+527 PTTIKDIIDKEI

-545 SVTDDSTTDKT
+545 SVIDDSTTDKT
-556 TPDISTVS
+556 TPDITTVS

-586 DNLIP
+586 DKLIP
-591 VLVEDTTITEEK
+591 VLVEDTTITEEND
-603 EETIESEAS
+603 ETIDSEAS
-612 ELVKEIIYSSETGK
+612 ELVKEIIHSSETGK

-650 LRQQISTKKTFNFSE
+650 LRQQISTKKTFSFSE

-686 TTSVNKI
+686 TTFVDKF
-693 TRRTTET
+693 TTRTTET
-700 QNTKTTSDKIK
+700 TKTTSDKLK
-711 NIDLNIKNALNR
+711 NIDLNIKNALNK
-723 LNSLDTSAYRT
+723 LNSLDTTAYRT
-734 QTKTKTE
+734 QTKTKADSAT
-741 STVKQEKQINQIN
+741 KQENTAMQFN

-766 NKVVSTRKK
+766 NKVVSIRKK

>member
-6 YFNSDSIKK
+6 YFNSDSISK
-15 IKETANDFKFV
+15 IKETAKDFKFV

-39 IGDGDKVSI
+39 IEDGDKVSV

-67 IFDMPVTVKS
+67 IFDMPVTIKS
-77 GYTFTILNANTKDN
+77 GYTLIILNANTKDN

-112 LTCNDSQINIGKK
+112 LSCNDSQINIGKK

-168 EYSHGDYSYIMTHN
+168 EYSHSDYSYIMTHN

-190 TVRIVNGEFIN
+190 IVRIVNGEFIN
-201 AFKDKEIIKKERQLR
+201 AFKDKEIIKKERHFR
-216 EETEQEPVVEKVEEE
+216 EETEQEPITEKVEEE
-231 QEEKQEEEQQQED
+231 KEEEQAQED
-244 IKLDDSLNEIKDGDD
+244 IKLDDSLNEIKDDVE
-259 KQEIQ
+259 KQ
-264 QPQQEEK
+264 
-271 EVTREIQQQTIEE
+271 EIQQQTIEE
-284 VINNEL
+284 VINDQI
-290 AEEKQEPNLILSTL
+290 EEVKQEPNLILSTL

-334 GEVGLTDSV
+334 GEVGLTEST
-343 FNVSGGILELID
+343 FNITGGILELID
-355 GIVYSSKSTISL
+355 GIIYSTKSTISL
-367 TSGTMHLTSGK
+367 TSGTMHLTGGK

-402 LFDTCSFIV
+402 LFVTCSFIV
-411 KGGNVDLNNHFN
+411 KGGNVDLNNQFN
-423 IKGGNIVFDQDKFK
+423 IKGGNIIFDQDKFK
-437 SGDRQIILTSRVKD
+437 SGDRQIILTSRVKGD
-451 GIIDHDKL
+451 VIGHDKL

-471 KIVVDEQYISK
+471 KIVDDEQYVLK
-482 SEFEKQREAILKE
+482 SEFEKQREELLKE

-503 KSEFFEKMDMKE
+503 KKEFFDKMDMKE
-515 KQFKKQL
+515 KQYKKQI
-522 ELARK
+522 ELARR
-527 PGTIKEIIEKEI
+527 PTTIKEIIDKEI
-539 TTAANS
+539 ITAVNS
-545 SVTDDSTTDKT
+545 SVIDDSTTDKT
-556 TPDISTVS
+556 THDISTVS

-612 ELVKEIIYSSETGK
+612 ELVKEIIHSSETGK

-631 LSKISSVK
+631 LSKISSAK

-650 LRQQISTKKTFNFSE
+650 LRQQISTKKTFSFSE

-672 RLNRTYAKSLNSDN
+672 RLNRTYAKSLNNDN

-693 TRRTTET
+693 TTET
-700 QNTKTTSDKIK
+700 TKTTSDKIK

-723 LNSLDTSAYRT
+723 LNSLDTSAYKT
-734 QTKTKTE
+734 QTKKTKAE
-741 STVKQEKQINQIN
+741 STVKQEKQLNQIN
-754 RKRKLISDNTHA
+754 RKRKLISDNTHT
-766 NKVVSTRKK
+766 NKVVSTHKK

>member
-6 YFNSDSIKK
+6 YFNSDSISK
-15 IKETANDFKFV
+15 IKEIVKDFKFV

-39 IGDGDKVSI
+39 IEDGDKVII
-48 NSNLS
+48 NSNLT

-67 IFDMPVTVKS
+67 IFDMPVTIKS
-77 GYTFTILNANTKDN
+77 GYTLTILNANTKDN

-112 LTCNDSQINIGKK
+112 LSCNDSQINIGKK

-201 AFKDKEIIKKERQLR
+201 AFKDKEIIKKERQFR
-216 EETEQEPVVEKVEEE
+216 EETEQEPIIEKVEEE
-231 QEEKQEEEQQQED
+231 QEEKRED
-244 IKLDDSLNEIKDGDD
+244 IKLDDSLDEIKDDD
-259 KQEIQ
+259 ATQDVE
-264 QPQQEEK
+264 QEEV
-271 EVTREIQQQTIEE
+271 EEIQQQTIEE
-284 VINNEL
+284 VINNQLEKI
-290 AEEKQEPNLILSTL
+290 KQEPNLIISTL

-321 GTIEIVNGLFKTS
+321 GTIEIVNGVFKTS
-334 GEVGLTDSV
+334 GEFGLTEST
-343 FNVSGGILELID
+343 FNITGGILEVID
-355 GIVYSSKSTISL
+355 GIIYSSKSTISL
-367 TSGTMHLTSGK
+367 TSGTMHLTGGK
-378 LELKDTSTL
+378 LELKDSSTL
-387 TVLDGEFVMLSSILN
+387 TVLDGEFVMLSSVLN

-411 KGGNVDLNNHFN
+411 KGGNVDLNNQFN
-423 IKGGNIVFDQDKFK
+423 IKGGNIIFDQDKFK
-437 SGDRQIILTSRVKD
+437 SGDRQIILTSRIKGD
-451 GIIDHDKL
+451 NTGHDKL

-471 KIVVDEQYISK
+471 KMADDEQYVLK
-482 SEFEKQREAILKE
+482 SEFEKQREELLKE

-503 KSEFFEKMDMKE
+503 KKEFFDKMDMKE

-522 ELARK
+522 ELLKK
-527 PGTIKEIIEKEI
+527 PTTIKDIIDKEI

-545 SVTDDSTTDKT
+545 SVIDDSTTDKST
-556 TPDISTVS
+556 SDISTVS
-564 SSTVPKLAT
+564 ISTVPKLAT

-591 VLVEDTTITEEK
+591 VLVEDTTITEEID
-603 EETIESEAS
+603 ETIESEAS
-612 ELVKEIIYSSETGK
+612 ELVKEIIHSSETGK

-631 LSKISSVK
+631 LSKISSAK

-650 LRQQISTKKTFNFSE
+650 LRQQISTKKTFSFSE

-672 RLNRTYAKSLNSDN
+672 RLNRTYAKSLNNDN
-686 TTSVNKI
+686 TTSVNKL
-693 TRRTTET
+693 TTRTTET
-700 QNTKTTSDKIK
+700 TKTTSDKIK
-711 NIDLNIKNALNR
+711 NIDLNIKNALNK
-723 LNSLDTSAYRT
+723 LNSLDTSAYKT
-734 QTKTKTE
+734 QTKARTTKAE
-741 STVKQEKQINQIN
+741 STTKQENTAMQFN

-766 NKVVSTRKK
+766 NKVVSTHKK

>member
-6 YFNSDSIKK
+6 YFNSDSINK
-15 IKETANDFKFV
+15 IKEIVKDFKFV

-39 IGDGDKVSI
+39 IEDGDKVII
-48 NSNLS
+48 NSNLT

-67 IFDMPVTVKS
+67 IFDMPVTIKS
-77 GYTFTILNANTKDN
+77 GYTLTILNANTKDN

-112 LTCNDSQINIGKK
+112 LSCNDSQINIGKK

-190 TVRIVNGEFIN
+190 IVRIVNGEFIN
-201 AFKDKEIIKKERQLR
+201 AFKDKEIIKKERQYR
-216 EETEQEPVVEKVEEE
+216 EETEQEPITEKVEEE
-231 QEEKQEEEQQQED
+231 QEEKQED
-244 IKLDDSLNEIKDGDD
+244 IKLDDSLDEIKDDVE
-259 KQEIQ
+259 KQ
-264 QPQQEEK
+264 
-271 EVTREIQQQTIEE
+271 EIQQQTIEE
-284 VINNEL
+284 VINNQLEKI
-290 AEEKQEPNLILSTL
+290 KQEPNLIISTL

-321 GTIEIVNGLFKTS
+321 GTIEIVNGVFKTS
-334 GEVGLTDSV
+334 GEVGLTEST
-343 FNVSGGILELID
+343 FNITGGILEVID
-355 GIVYSSKSTISL
+355 GIIYSSKSTISL
-367 TSGTMHLTSGK
+367 TSGTMHLTGGK
-378 LELKDTSTL
+378 LELKDSSTL
-387 TVLDGEFVMLSSILN
+387 TVLDGEFVMLSSVLN

-411 KGGNVDLNNHFN
+411 KGGNVDLNNQFN
-423 IKGGNIVFDQDKFK
+423 IKGGNIIFDQDKFK
-437 SGDRQIILTSRVKD
+437 SGDRQIILTSRIKGD
-451 GIIDHDKL
+451 NTGHDKL

-471 KIVVDEQYISK
+471 KMVDDEQYVLK
-482 SEFEKQREAILKE
+482 SEFEKQREELIKE

-503 KSEFFEKMDMKE
+503 KKEFFDKMDMKE

-522 ELARK
+522 ELLKK
-527 PGTIKEIIEKEI
+527 PTTIKDIIDKEI

-545 SVTDDSTTDKT
+545 SVIDDSTTDKST
-556 TPDISTVS
+556 SDISTVS
-564 SSTVPKLAT
+564 ISTVPKLAT

-591 VLVEDTTITEEK
+591 VLVEDTTITEEID
-603 EETIESEAS
+603 ETIESEAS
-612 ELVKEIIYSSETGK
+612 ELVKEIIHSSETGK

-631 LSKISSVK
+631 LSKISSAK

-644 TKTIEL
+644 IKTIEL
-650 LRQQISTKKTFNFSE
+650 LRQQISIKKTFDFSE

-672 RLNRTYAKSLNSDN
+672 RLNRTYAKSLNINN
-686 TTSVNKI
+686 TTSVDKF
-693 TRRTTET
+693 TTRTTET
-700 QNTKTTSDKIK
+700 TNTTSDKIK
-711 NIDLNIKNALNR
+711 NIDLNIKNALNK
-723 LNSLDTSAYRT
+723 LNSLDTTAYRT
-734 QTKTKTE
+734 QTKTKAE
-741 STVKQEKQINQIN
+741 STTKQENTAMQFN
-754 RKRKLISDNTHA
+754 RKRKLISDNTHT
-766 NKVVSTRKK
+766 NKVVLTHKK

>member
-6 YFNSDSIKK
+6 YFNSDSISK
-15 IKETANDFKFV
+15 IKETAKDFKFV

-39 IGDGDKVSI
+39 IEDGDKVSI
-48 NSNLS
+48 NSNLT

-67 IFDMPVTVKS
+67 IFDMPVTIKS
-77 GYTFTILNANTKDN
+77 GYILTILNANTKDN

-112 LTCNDSQINIGKK
+112 LSCNDSQINIGKK

-168 EYSHGDYSYIMTHN
+168 EYSHSDYSYIMTHN

-190 TVRIVNGEFIN
+190 TVKIVNGEFIN

-216 EETEQEPVVEKVEEE
+216 EETEQEPITEKVEEE
-231 QEEKQEEEQQQED
+231 KEEEQAQED
-244 IKLDDSLNEIKDGDD
+244 IKLDDSLNEIKDDVE
-259 KQEIQ
+259 KQ
-264 QPQQEEK
+264 
-271 EVTREIQQQTIEE
+271 EIQQQTIEE
-284 VINNEL
+284 VINNQI
-290 AEEKQEPNLILSTL
+290 EEVKQEPNLILSTL

-334 GEVGLTDSV
+334 GEVGLTESTI
-343 FNVSGGILELID
+343 NITGGILEVID
-355 GIVYSSKSTISL
+355 GIIYSSKSTISL
-367 TSGTMHLTSGK
+367 TSGTVHLTGGK
-378 LELKDTSTL
+378 LELKDSSTL
-387 TVLDGEFVMLSSILN
+387 TVLDGEFVMLSSVLN

-411 KGGNVDLNNHFN
+411 KGGNVDLNNQFN
-423 IKGGNIVFDQDKFK
+423 IKGGNIIFDQDKFK
-437 SGDRQIILTSRVKD
+437 SGDRQIILTSRVKGD
-451 GIIDHDKL
+451 VIGHDKL

-471 KIVVDEQYISK
+471 KMVDDEQYVLK
-482 SEFEKQREAILKE
+482 SEFEKQREELLKE

-503 KSEFFEKMDMKE
+503 KKEFFDKMDMKE

-522 ELARK
+522 ELLKK
-527 PGTIKEIIEKEI
+527 PTTIKEIIDKEI

-545 SVTDDSTTDKT
+545 SVIDNPTNDKSTT
-556 TPDISTVS
+556 DISTVS

-586 DNLIP
+586 EKLIP

-612 ELVKEIIYSSETGK
+612 ELVKEIIHSSETGK

-631 LSKISSVK
+631 LSKISSAK

-650 LRQQISTKKTFNFSE
+650 LRQQISIKKTFNFSE

-686 TTSVNKI
+686 TTSVNKL
-693 TRRTTET
+693 TTRTTET
-700 QNTKTTSDKIK
+700 TKTTSDKIK
-711 NIDLNIKNALNR
+711 NIDLNIKNALNK

-734 QTKTKTE
+734 QTKAKTTKAE
-741 STVKQEKQINQIN
+741 STTKQENKTTQNTT
-754 RKRKLISDNTHA
+754 RRKLISNNTRSGTI
-766 NKVVSTRKK
+766 VSTHKK

>member
-6 YFNSDSIKK
+6 YFNSDSISK
-15 IKETANDFKFV
+15 IKEIVKDFKFV

-39 IGDGDKVSI
+39 IEDGDKVII
-48 NSNLS
+48 NSNLT

-67 IFDMPVTVKS
+67 IFDMPVTIKT
-77 GYTFTILNANTKDN
+77 GYTLTILNANTKDN

-112 LTCNDSQINIGKK
+112 LSCNDSQINIGKK

-168 EYSHGDYSYIMTHN
+168 EYSHSDYSYIMTHN

-190 TVRIVNGEFIN
+190 TVKIINGEFIN
-201 AFKDKEIIKKERQLR
+201 AFKDKEIIKKERQFR
-216 EETEQEPVVEKVEEE
+216 EETEQEPIIEKVEEE
-231 QEEKQEEEQQQED
+231 QEEKQED
-244 IKLDDSLNEIKDGDD
+244 IKLDDSIDEIKDDD
-259 KQEIQ
+259 ETQDVE
-264 QPQQEEK
+264 QEEV
-271 EVTREIQQQTIEE
+271 EEIQQQTIEE
-284 VINNEL
+284 VINNQIEKI
-290 AEEKQEPNLILSTL
+290 KQEPNLIISTL

-321 GTIEIVNGLFKTS
+321 GTIEIVNGVFKTS
-334 GEVGLTDSV
+334 GEFGLTEST
-343 FNVSGGILELID
+343 FNITGGILEVID
-355 GIVYSSKSTISL
+355 GIIYSSKSTISL
-367 TSGTMHLTSGK
+367 TSGTMHLTGGK
-378 LELKDTSTL
+378 LELKDSSTL
-387 TVLDGEFVMLSSILN
+387 TVLDGEFVMLSSVLN

-411 KGGNVDLNNHFN
+411 KGGNVDLNNQFN
-423 IKGGNIVFDQDKFK
+423 IKGGSIIFDQDKFK
-437 SGDRQIILTSRVKD
+437 SGDRQIILTSRIKGD
-451 GIIDHDKL
+451 NTGHDKL

-471 KIVVDEQYISK
+471 KMVDDEQYVLK
-482 SEFEKQREAILKE
+482 SEFEKQREELLKE

-503 KSEFFEKMDMKE
+503 KKEFFDKMDMKE

-522 ELARK
+522 ELLKK
-527 PGTIKEIIEKEI
+527 PTTIKDIIDKEI

-545 SVTDDSTTDKT
+545 SVIDDSTTDKST
-556 TPDISTVS
+556 SDISTVS

-591 VLVEDTTITEEK
+591 VLVEDTTIIEEK

-612 ELVKEIIYSSETGK
+612 ELVKEIIHSSETGK

-631 LSKISSVK
+631 LSKISSAK

-650 LRQQISTKKTFNFSE
+650 LRQQISIKKTFDFSE

-672 RLNRTYAKSLNSDN
+672 RLNRTYAKFLNNDN
-686 TTSVNKI
+686 TTSVNKL
-693 TRRTTET
+693 TTRTTET
-700 QNTKTTSDKIK
+700 TKTTSDKIK
-711 NIDLNIKNALNR
+711 NIDLNIKNALNK

-734 QTKTKTE
+734 QTKTKAE
-741 STVKQEKQINQIN
+741 STTKTRSTIKAESTTKQENTAMQFN

>member
-6 YFNSDSIKK
+6 YFNSDSINK
-15 IKETANDFKFV
+15 IKEIVKDFKFV

-39 IGDGDKVSI
+39 IEDGDKVII
-48 NSNLS
+48 NSNLT

-67 IFDMPVTVKS
+67 IFDMPVTIKS
-77 GYTFTILNANTKDN
+77 GYTLTILNANTKDN

-112 LTCNDSQINIGKK
+112 LSCNDSQINIGKK

-190 TVRIVNGEFIN
+190 TVKIVNGEFIN
-201 AFKDKEIIKKERQLR
+201 AFKDKEIIKKERHFR
-216 EETEQEPVVEKVEEE
+216 EETEQEPIIEKV
-231 QEEKQEEEQQQED
+231 EEKQEEKQED
-244 IKLDDSLNEIKDGDD
+244 IKLDDSIDEIKDDD
-259 KQEIQ
+259 ETQDVE
-264 QPQQEEK
+264 QEEV
-271 EVTREIQQQTIEE
+271 EEIQQQTIEE
-284 VINNEL
+284 VINIQLEKI
-290 AEEKQEPNLILSTL
+290 KQEPNLIISTL

-321 GTIEIVNGLFKTS
+321 GTIEIVNGVFKTS
-334 GEVGLTDSV
+334 GEFGLTEST
-343 FNVSGGILELID
+343 FNITGGILEVID
-355 GIVYSSKSTISL
+355 GIIYSSKSTIYL
-367 TSGTMHLTSGK
+367 TSGTMHLTGGK
-378 LELKDTSTL
+378 LELKDSSTL
-387 TVLDGEFVMLSSILN
+387 TVLDGEFVMLSSVLN

-411 KGGNVDLNNHFN
+411 KGGNVDLNNQFN
-423 IKGGNIVFDQDKFK
+423 IKGGNIIFDQDKFK
-437 SGDRQIILTSRVKD
+437 SGDRQIILTSRIKGD
-451 GIIDHDKL
+451 NTGHDKL

-471 KIVVDEQYISK
+471 KMADDEQYVLK
-482 SEFEKQREAILKE
+482 SEFEKQREELLKE

-503 KSEFFEKMDMKE
+503 KKEFFDKMDMKE

-522 ELARK
+522 ELLKK
-527 PGTIKEIIEKEI
+527 PTTIKDIIDKEI

-545 SVTDDSTTDKT
+545 SVIDDSTTNKST
-556 TPDISTVS
+556 SDISTVS
-564 SSTVPKLAT
+564 ISTVPKLAT

-603 EETIESEAS
+603 EESIESEAS
-612 ELVKEIIYSSETGK
+612 ELVKEIIHSSETGK

-631 LSKISSVK
+631 LSKISSAK

-650 LRQQISTKKTFNFSE
+650 LRQQFSTKKTFSFSE

-672 RLNRTYAKSLNSDN
+672 KLNRTYAKSLNSDN
-686 TTSVNKI
+686 TTSVDKF
-693 TRRTTET
+693 TTRTTET
-700 QNTKTTSDKIK
+700 TKTTSDKIK
-711 NIDLNIKNALNR
+711 NIDLNIKNALNK
-723 LNSLDTSAYRT
+723 LNSLDTTAYRT
-734 QTKTKTE
+734 QTKTKNEFTTKTRPTIKAE
-741 STVKQEKQINQIN
+741 STTKQENTAMQFN
-754 RKRKLISDNTHA
+754 RKRKLISDNTHT
-766 NKVVSTRKK
+766 NKVVSMRKK

>member
-6 YFNSDSIKK
+6 YFNSDSISK
-15 IKETANDFKFV
+15 IKEIVKDFKFV

-39 IGDGDKVSI
+39 IEDGDKVII
-48 NSNLS
+48 NSNLT

-67 IFDMPVTVKS
+67 IFDMPVTIKS
-77 GYTFTILNANTKDN
+77 GYTLTILNANTKDN

-112 LTCNDSQINIGKK
+112 LSCNDSQINIGKK

-168 EYSHGDYSYIMTHN
+168 EYSHSDYSYIMTHN

-190 TVRIVNGEFIN
+190 TVKIINGEFIN
-201 AFKDKEIIKKERQLR
+201 AFKDKEIIKKERQFR
-216 EETEQEPVVEKVEEE
+216 EETEQEPIIEKVEEE
-231 QEEKQEEEQQQED
+231 QEEKQED
-244 IKLDDSLNEIKDGDD
+244 IKLDDLLDEIKNDD
-259 KQEIQ
+259 ETQNVE
-264 QPQQEEK
+264 QEEV
-271 EVTREIQQQTIEE
+271 EEIQQQTIEE
-284 VINNEL
+284 VINNQIEKI
-290 AEEKQEPNLILSTL
+290 KQEPNLIISTL

-321 GTIEIVNGLFKTS
+321 GTIEIVNGVFKTS
-334 GEVGLTDSV
+334 GEFGLTEST
-343 FNVSGGILELID
+343 FNITGGILEVID
-355 GIVYSSKSTISL
+355 GIIYSSKSTISL
-367 TSGTMHLTSGK
+367 TSGTMHLTGGK
-378 LELKDTSTL
+378 LELKDSSTL
-387 TVLDGEFVMLSSILN
+387 TVLDGEFVMLSSVLN

-411 KGGNVDLNNHFN
+411 KGGNVDLNNQFN
-423 IKGGNIVFDQDKFK
+423 IKGGNIIFDQDKFK
-437 SGDRQIILTSRVKD
+437 SGDRQIILTSRIKGD
-451 GIIDHDKL
+451 NTGHDKL

-471 KIVVDEQYISK
+471 KIVDDEQYVLK
-482 SEFEKQREAILKE
+482 SEFEKQREELLKE

-503 KSEFFEKMDMKE
+503 KKEFFDKMDMKE

-522 ELARK
+522 ELLKK
-527 PGTIKEIIEKEI
+527 PTTIKDIIDKEI
-539 TTAANS
+539 TTVVNS
-545 SVTDDSTTDKT
+545 SVTDDSTTDKPT
-556 TPDISTVS
+556 TDISTVS

-591 VLVEDTTITEEK
+591 VLVEDTTITEEID
-603 EETIESEAS
+603 ETIESEAS
-612 ELVKEIIYSSETGK
+612 ELVKEIIHSSETGK

-631 LSKISSVK
+631 LSKISSAK

-650 LRQQISTKKTFNFSE
+650 LRQQISTKKTLSFSE

-686 TTSVNKI
+686 TTSVNKL
-693 TRRTTET
+693 TTRTT
-700 QNTKTTSDKIK
+700 NTTSDKIK
-711 NIDLNIKNALNR
+711 NIDLNIKNALNK
-723 LNSLDTSAYRT
+723 LNSLDTSTYKT

-741 STVKQEKQINQIN
+741 STTKTRSTIKAESTTKQENTAMQFN

-766 NKVVSTRKK
+766 NKVVSTHKK

>member
-6 YFNSDSIKK
+6 YFNSNSINK
-15 IKETANDFKFV
+15 IKETAKDFKFV

-39 IGDGDKVSI
+39 IEDGDKVSI

-67 IFDMPVTVKS
+67 IFDMPVTIKS
-77 GYTFTILNANTKDN
+77 GYTLTILNANTKDN

-112 LTCNDSQINIGKK
+112 LSCNDSQINIGKK

-190 TVRIVNGEFIN
+190 TVKIVNGEFIN

-216 EETEQEPVVEKVEEE
+216 EETEQEPITEKVEEE
-231 QEEKQEEEQQQED
+231 KEEEQAQED
-244 IKLDDSLNEIKDGDD
+244 IKLDDSLNEIKDDVE
-259 KQEIQ
+259 KQ
-264 QPQQEEK
+264 
-271 EVTREIQQQTIEE
+271 EIQQQTIEE
-284 VINNEL
+284 VINNQIEKI
-290 AEEKQEPNLILSTL
+290 KQEPNLILSTL

-321 GTIEIVNGLFKTS
+321 GTIEIVNGVFKTS
-334 GEVGLTDSV
+334 GEFGLTEST
-343 FNVSGGILELID
+343 FNITGGILEVID
-355 GIVYSSKSTISL
+355 GIIYSSKSTISL
-367 TSGTMHLTSGK
+367 TSGTMHLTGGK
-378 LELKDTSTL
+378 LELKDSSTL

-411 KGGNVDLNNHFN
+411 KGGNVDLNNQFN
-423 IKGGNIVFDQDKFK
+423 IKGGNIIFDQDKFK
-437 SGDRQIILTSRVKD
+437 SGDRQIILTSRVKGD
-451 GIIDHDKL
+451 VIGHDKL

-471 KIVVDEQYISK
+471 KMVDDEQYVLK
-482 SEFEKQREAILKE
+482 SEFEKQREELLKE

-503 KSEFFEKMDMKE
+503 KKEFFDKMDMKE

-522 ELARK
+522 ELLKK
-527 PGTIKEIIEKEI
+527 PTTIKEIIDKEI
-539 TTAANS
+539 TTSANS
-545 SVTDDSTTDKT
+545 SVIDNPTTDKT

-603 EETIESEAS
+603 EETIDSEAS
-612 ELVKEIIYSSETGK
+612 ELVKEIIHSSETGK

-631 LSKISSVK
+631 LSKISSAK

-650 LRQQISTKKTFNFSE
+650 LRQQISTKKTFSFSE

-686 TTSVNKI
+686 TTSVNKL
-693 TRRTTET
+693 TTRTTET
-700 QNTKTTSDKIK
+700 TKTTSDKIK
-711 NIDLNIKNALNR
+711 NIDLNIKNALNK
-723 LNSLDTSAYRT
+723 LNSLDTTAYRT
-734 QTKTKTE
+734 QTKTKAE
-741 STVKQEKQINQIN
+741 STTKTRSTIKAESTTKQENTAMQFN
-754 RKRKLISDNTHA
+754 RKRKLISDNTHT

>member
-6 YFNSDSIKK
+6 YFNSDSISK
-15 IKETANDFKFV
+15 IKETAKDFKFV

-39 IGDGDKVSI
+39 IEDGDKVSI

-77 GYTFTILNANTKDN
+77 GYTLTILNANTKDN

-112 LTCNDSQINIGKK
+112 LSCNDSQINIGKK

-190 TVRIVNGEFIN
+190 TVKIVNGEFIN
-201 AFKDKEIIKKERQLR
+201 AFKDKEIIKKERHFR
-216 EETEQEPVVEKVEEE
+216 EETEQEPIIEKVEEE
-231 QEEKQEEEQQQED
+231 KEEEQAQED
-244 IKLDDSLNEIKDGDD
+244 IKLDDSLNEIKDDD
-259 KQEIQ
+259 E
-264 QPQQEEK
+264 
-271 EVTREIQQQTIEE
+271 TQQQTIEE
-284 VINNEL
+284 VINNQIEKI
-290 AEEKQEPNLILSTL
+290 KQEPNLILSTL

-321 GTIEIVNGLFKTS
+321 GTIEIVNGVFKTS
-334 GEVGLTDSV
+334 GEFGLTEST
-343 FNVSGGILELID
+343 FNITGGILEVID
-355 GIVYSSKSTISL
+355 GIIYSSKSTISL
-367 TSGTMHLTSGK
+367 TSGTMHLTGGK

-387 TVLDGEFVMLSSILN
+387 TVLDGEFVMLSSVLN

-411 KGGNVDLNNHFN
+411 KGGNVDLNNQFN
-423 IKGGNIVFDQDKFK
+423 IKGGNIIFDQDKFK
-437 SGDRQIILTSRVKD
+437 SGDRQIILTSRVKGD
-451 GIIDHDKL
+451 VIGHDKL

-471 KIVVDEQYISK
+471 KMVDDEQYVLK
-482 SEFEKQREAILKE
+482 SEFEKQREELLKE

-503 KSEFFEKMDMKE
+503 KKEFFDKMDMKE

-522 ELARK
+522 ELLKK
-527 PGTIKEIIEKEI
+527 PTTIKEIIDKEI
-539 TTAANS
+539 TTVANS
-545 SVTDDSTTDKT
+545 SVIDNPTTDKT

-564 SSTVPKLAT
+564 ISTVPKLAT

-591 VLVEDTTITEEK
+591 VLVKDTTITEEND
-603 EETIESEAS
+603 ETIDSEAS
-612 ELVKEIIYSSETGK
+612 ELVKEIIHSSETGK

-631 LSKISSVK
+631 LSKISSAK

-650 LRQQISTKKTFNFSE
+650 LRQQISTKKTFSFSE

-693 TRRTTET
+693 TTRTTET
-700 QNTKTTSDKIK
+700 TKTTSDKIK
-711 NIDLNIKNALNR
+711 NIDLNIKNALNK

-734 QTKTKTE
+734 QTKTKAE
-741 STVKQEKQINQIN
+741 STTKQENTAMQFN
-754 RKRKLISDNTHA
+754 RKRKLISDNTHT
-766 NKVVSTRKK
+766 NKVVSTHKK

>member
-6 YFNSDSIKK
+6 YFNSDSISK
-15 IKETANDFKFV
+15 IKEIVKDFKFV

-39 IGDGDKVSI
+39 IEDGDKVII
-48 NSNLS
+48 NSNLT

-67 IFDMPVTVKS
+67 IFDMPITIKS
-77 GYTFTILNANTKDN
+77 GYILTILNANTKDN

-112 LTCNDSQINIGKK
+112 LSCNDSQINIGKK

-190 TVRIVNGEFIN
+190 TVKIINGEFIN
-201 AFKDKEIIKKERQLR
+201 AFKDKEIIKKERQFR
-216 EETEQEPVVEKVEEE
+216 EETEQEPITEKVEEE
-231 QEEKQEEEQQQED
+231 KEEERAQED
-244 IKLDDSLNEIKDGDD
+244 IKLDDSLNEIKDDVE

-264 QPQQEEK
+264 QQ
-271 EVTREIQQQTIEE
+271 IIEE
-284 VINNEL
+284 VINNQIEKI
-290 AEEKQEPNLILSTL
+290 KQEPNLILSTL

-321 GTIEIVNGLFKTS
+321 GTIEIVNGVFKTS
-334 GEVGLTDSV
+334 GEFGLTEST
-343 FNVSGGILELID
+343 FNITGGILEVID
-355 GIVYSSKSTISL
+355 GIIYSSKSTISL
-367 TSGTMHLTSGK
+367 TSGTMHLTGGK

-387 TVLDGEFVMLSSILN
+387 TVLDGEFVMLSSVLN

-411 KGGNVDLNNHFN
+411 KGGNVDLNNQFN
-423 IKGGNIVFDQDKFK
+423 IKGGNIIFDQDKFK
-437 SGDRQIILTSRVKD
+437 SGDRQIILTSRVKGD
-451 GIIDHDKL
+451 VIGHDKL

-471 KIVVDEQYISK
+471 KMVDDEQYVLK
-482 SEFEKQREAILKE
+482 SEFEKQREELLKE

-503 KSEFFEKMDMKE
+503 KKEFFDKMDMKE

-522 ELARK
+522 ELLKK
-527 PGTIKEIIEKEI
+527 PTTIKEIIDKEI

-545 SVTDDSTTDKT
+545 SVIDNPTTDKT

-591 VLVEDTTITEEK
+591 VLVKDTTITEEND
-603 EETIESEAS
+603 ETIDSEAS
-612 ELVKEIIYSSETGK
+612 ELVKEIIHSSETGK

-631 LSKISSVK
+631 LSKISSAK

-650 LRQQISTKKTFNFSE
+650 LRQQISTKKTFSFSE

-672 RLNRTYAKSLNSDN
+672 RLNRTYAKFLNNDN

-693 TRRTTET
+693 TTRTTET
-700 QNTKTTSDKIK
+700 TKTTSDKIK
-711 NIDLNIKNALNR
+711 NIDLNIKNALNK

-734 QTKTKTE
+734 QTKTKAE
-741 STVKQEKQINQIN
+741 STTKQENTAMQFN
-754 RKRKLISDNTHA
+754 RKRKLISDNTHT

>member
-6 YFNSDSIKK
+6 YLNSDSISK

-39 IGDGDKVSI
+39 IEDGDKVSV

-67 IFDMPVTVKS
+67 IFDMPVTIKS
-77 GYTFTILNANTKDN
+77 GYTLTILNANTKDN

-96 QFIKPLT
+96 QFIKPIT

-112 LTCNDSQINIGKK
+112 LSCNDSQINIGKK

-190 TVRIVNGEFIN
+190 IVRIVNGEFIN

-216 EETEQEPVVEKVEEE
+216 EETEQEPITEKVEEE
-231 QEEKQEEEQQQED
+231 KEEEQAQED
-244 IKLDDSLNEIKDGDD
+244 IKLDDSLNEIKDDVE
-259 KQEIQ
+259 KQ
-264 QPQQEEK
+264 
-271 EVTREIQQQTIEE
+271 EIQQQTIEE
-284 VINNEL
+284 VINDQI
-290 AEEKQEPNLILSTL
+290 EEVKQEPNLILSTL

-334 GEVGLTDSV
+334 GEVGLTEST
-343 FNVSGGILELID
+343 FNITGGILELID
-355 GIVYSSKSTISL
+355 GIIYSSKSTISL
-367 TSGTMHLTSGK
+367 TSGTMHLTGGK

-411 KGGNVDLNNHFN
+411 KGGNVDLNNQFN
-423 IKGGNIVFDQDKFK
+423 IKGGNIIFDQDKFK
-437 SGDRQIILTSRVKD
+437 SGDRQIILTSRVKGD
-451 GIIDHDKL
+451 VIGHDKL

-471 KIVVDEQYISK
+471 KIVDDEQYVLK
-482 SEFEKQREAILKE
+482 SEFEKQREELLKE

-503 KSEFFEKMDMKE
+503 KKEFFDKMDMKE
-515 KQFKKQL
+515 KQFKKQI
-522 ELARK
+522 ELLKK
-527 PGTIKEIIEKEI
+527 PTTIKDIIDKEI

-556 TPDISTVS
+556 TSDISTVS
-564 SSTVPKLAT
+564 ISTVPKLAT

-591 VLVEDTTITEEK
+591 VLVEDNTITEEK
-603 EETIESEAS
+603 EETIDSEAS
-612 ELVKEIIYSSETGK
+612 ELVKEIIHSSETGK

-631 LSKISSVK
+631 LSKISSAK

-650 LRQQISTKKTFNFSE
+650 LRQQISIKKTFNFSE

-672 RLNRTYAKSLNSDN
+672 RLNRTYAKSLNNDN
-686 TTSVNKI
+686 TTSVNKL
-693 TRRTTET
+693 TTRTTET
-700 QNTKTTSDKIK
+700 TKTTSDKLK
-711 NIDLNIKNALNR
+711 NIDLNIKNALNK
-723 LNSLDTSAYRT
+723 LNSLDTSAYKT
-734 QTKTKTE
+734 QTKKTKAE
-741 STVKQEKQINQIN
+741 STVKQEKQLNQIN
-754 RKRKLISDNTHA
+754 RKRKLISDNTHT
-766 NKVVSTRKK
+766 NKVVSTHKK

>member
-6 YFNSDSIKK
+6 YFNSDSISK
-15 IKETANDFKFV
+15 IKETAKDFKFV

-39 IGDGDKVSI
+39 IEDGDKVSI
-48 NSNLS
+48 NSNLT

-67 IFDMPVTVKS
+67 IFDMPVTIKS
-77 GYTFTILNANTKDN
+77 GYILTILNANTKDN

-112 LTCNDSQINIGKK
+112 LSCNDSQINIGKK

-168 EYSHGDYSYIMTHN
+168 EYSHSDYSYIMTHN

-190 TVRIVNGEFIN
+190 TVKIVNGEFIN

-216 EETEQEPVVEKVEEE
+216 EETEQEPITEKVEEE
-231 QEEKQEEEQQQED
+231 KEEEQAQED
-244 IKLDDSLNEIKDGDD
+244 IKLDDSLNEIKDDVE
-259 KQEIQ
+259 KQ
-264 QPQQEEK
+264 
-271 EVTREIQQQTIEE
+271 EIQQQTIEE
-284 VINNEL
+284 VINNQIEKI
-290 AEEKQEPNLILSTL
+290 KQEPNLIISTL

-334 GEVGLTDSV
+334 GEVGLTESTI
-343 FNVSGGILELID
+343 NITGGILEVID
-355 GIVYSSKSTISL
+355 GIIYSSKSTISL
-367 TSGTMHLTSGK
+367 TSGTVHLTGGK
-378 LELKDTSTL
+378 LELKDSSTL
-387 TVLDGEFVMLSSILN
+387 TVLDGEFVMLSSVLN

-411 KGGNVDLNNHFN
+411 KGGNVDLNNQFN

-437 SGDRQIILTSRVKD
+437 SGDRQIILTSRIKGD
-451 GIIDHDKL
+451 NTGHDKL
-459 NFIIDSETTDNT
+459 NFIIDSETTDNI
-471 KIVVDEQYISK
+471 KMVDDEQYVLK
-482 SEFEKQREAILKE
+482 SEFEKQREELLKE

-503 KSEFFEKMDMKE
+503 KKEFFDKMDMKE

-522 ELARK
+522 ELLKK
-527 PGTIKEIIEKEI
+527 PTTIKEIIDKEI

-545 SVTDDSTTDKT
+545 SVTNDSTTDKT

-631 LSKISSVK
+631 LSKISSAK

-650 LRQQISTKKTFNFSE
+650 LRQQISTKKTFSFSE

-686 TTSVNKI
+686 TTSVNKL
-693 TRRTTET
+693 TTRTTET
-700 QNTKTTSDKIK
+700 TKTTSDKIK
-711 NIDLNIKNALNR
+711 NIDLNIKNALNK

-734 QTKTKTE
+734 QTKAKTTKAE
-741 STVKQEKQINQIN
+741 STTKQENKTTQNTT
-754 RKRKLISDNTHA
+754 RRKLISNNTRSGTI
-766 NKVVSTRKK
+766 VSTHKK

>member
-6 YFNSDSIKK
+6 YLNSDSISK

-39 IGDGDKVSI
+39 IEDGDKVSV

-67 IFDMPVTVKS
+67 IFDMPVTIKS
-77 GYTFTILNANTKDN
+77 GYTLTILNANTKDN

-96 QFIKPLT
+96 QFIKPIT

-112 LTCNDSQINIGKK
+112 LSCNDSQINIGKK

-168 EYSHGDYSYIMTHN
+168 EYSHSDYSYIMTHN

-190 TVRIVNGEFIN
+190 IVRIVNGEFIN
-201 AFKDKEIIKKERQLR
+201 AFKDKEIIKKERQFR
-216 EETEQEPVVEKVEEE
+216 EETEQEPIIEKVEEE
-231 QEEKQEEEQQQED
+231 QEEKQED
-244 IKLDDSLNEIKDGDD
+244 IKLDDSLNEIKDDD
-259 KQEIQ
+259 ATQDVE
-264 QPQQEEK
+264 QEEV
-271 EVTREIQQQTIEE
+271 EEIQQQTKE
-284 VINNEL
+284 VINNQIEKI
-290 AEEKQEPNLILSTL
+290 KQEPNLIISTL

-311 VVNYGTVYNY
+311 VVNYGTVYNH

-334 GEVGLTDSV
+334 GEVGLTEST
-343 FNVSGGILELID
+343 FNITGGILELID
-355 GIVYSSKSTISL
+355 GIIYSTKSTISL
-367 TSGTMHLTSGK
+367 TSGTMHLTGGK

-411 KGGNVDLNNHFN
+411 KGGNVDLNNQFN
-423 IKGGNIVFDQDKFK
+423 IKGGNIIFDQDKFK
-437 SGDRQIILTSRVKD
+437 SGDRQIILTSRVKGD
-451 GIIDHDKL
+451 VIGHDKL

-471 KIVVDEQYISK
+471 KIVDDEQYVLK
-482 SEFEKQREAILKE
+482 SEFEKQREELLKE

-503 KSEFFEKMDMKE
+503 KKEFFDKMDMKE
-515 KQFKKQL
+515 KQYKKQI
-522 ELARK
+522 ELARR
-527 PGTIKEIIEKEI
+527 PTTIKEIIDKEI
-539 TTAANS
+539 ITVANS

-556 TPDISTVS
+556 TPDISTIS

-573 SKFNLSFKYDSDT
+573 NKFNLSFKYDSDT

-591 VLVEDTTITEEK
+591 ILVEDTTITEEND
-603 EETIESEAS
+603 ETIESEAS
-612 ELVKEIIYSSETGK
+612 ELVKEIIHSSEIGK

-631 LSKISSVK
+631 LSKISSAK

-650 LRQQISTKKTFNFSE
+650 LRQQISTKKTFSFSE

-672 RLNRTYAKSLNSDN
+672 RLNRTYAKSLNNDN

-693 TRRTTET
+693 TTET
-700 QNTKTTSDKIK
+700 TKTTSDKIK

-723 LNSLDTSAYRT
+723 LNSLDTSAYKT
-734 QTKTKTE
+734 QTKKTKAE
-741 STVKQEKQINQIN
+741 STVKQEKQLNQIN
-754 RKRKLISDNTHA
+754 RKRKLISDNTHT
-766 NKVVSTRKK
+766 NKVVSTHKK

>member
-6 YFNSDSIKK
+6 YFNSDSISK
-15 IKETANDFKFV
+15 IKETAKDFKFV

-39 IGDGDKVSI
+39 IEDGDKVSI

-77 GYTFTILNANTKDN
+77 GYTLTILNANTKDN

-112 LTCNDSQINIGKK
+112 LSCNDSQINIGKK

-190 TVRIVNGEFIN
+190 TVKIVNGEFIN
-201 AFKDKEIIKKERQLR
+201 AFKDKEIIKKERHFR
-216 EETEQEPVVEKVEEE
+216 EETEQEPIIEKVEEE
-231 QEEKQEEEQQQED
+231 KEEEQAQED
-244 IKLDDSLNEIKDGDD
+244 IKLDDSLNEIKDDD
-259 KQEIQ
+259 E
-264 QPQQEEK
+264 
-271 EVTREIQQQTIEE
+271 TQQQTIEE
-284 VINNEL
+284 VINNQIEKI
-290 AEEKQEPNLILSTL
+290 KQEPNLILSTL

-321 GTIEIVNGLFKTS
+321 GTIEIVNGVFKTS
-334 GEVGLTDSV
+334 GEFGLTEST
-343 FNVSGGILELID
+343 FNITGGILEVID
-355 GIVYSSKSTISL
+355 GIIYSSKSTISL
-367 TSGTMHLTSGK
+367 TSGTMHLTGGK

-387 TVLDGEFVMLSSILN
+387 TVLDGEFVMLSSVLN

-411 KGGNVDLNNHFN
+411 KGGNVDLNNQFN
-423 IKGGNIVFDQDKFK
+423 IKGGNIIFDQDKFK
-437 SGDRQIILTSRVKD
+437 SGDRQIILTSRVKGD
-451 GIIDHDKL
+451 VIGHDKL

-471 KIVVDEQYISK
+471 KMVDDEQYVLK
-482 SEFEKQREAILKE
+482 SEFEKQREELLKE

-503 KSEFFEKMDMKE
+503 KKEFFDKMDMKE

-522 ELARK
+522 ELLKK
-527 PGTIKEIIEKEI
+527 PTTIKEIIDKEI

-545 SVTDDSTTDKT
+545 SVTDDSTTNKST
-556 TPDISTVS
+556 SDISTVS
-564 SSTVPKLAT
+564 ISTVPKLAT

-591 VLVEDTTITEEK
+591 VLVKDTTITEEND
-603 EETIESEAS
+603 ETIDSEAS
-612 ELVKEIIYSSETGK
+612 ELVKEIIHSSETGK

-631 LSKISSVK
+631 LSKISSAK

-650 LRQQISTKKTFNFSE
+650 LRQQISTKKTFSFSE

-672 RLNRTYAKSLNSDN
+672 RLNRTYAKFLNNDN

-693 TRRTTET
+693 TTRTTET
-700 QNTKTTSDKIK
+700 TKTTSDKIK
-711 NIDLNIKNALNR
+711 NIDLNIKNALNK

-734 QTKTKTE
+734 QTKTKAE
-741 STVKQEKQINQIN
+741 STTKQENTAMQFN
-754 RKRKLISDNTHA
+754 RKRKLISDNTHT
-766 NKVVSTRKK
+766 NKVVSTHKK

>member
-6 YFNSDSIKK
+6 YFNSDSISK

-39 IGDGDKVSI
+39 IEDGDKVSI

-77 GYTFTILNANTKDN
+77 GYTLTILNANTKDN

-112 LTCNDSQINIGKK
+112 LSCNDSQINIGKK

-168 EYSHGDYSYIMTHN
+168 EYSHSDYSYIMTHN

-216 EETEQEPVVEKVEEE
+216 EETEQEPNTEKVEEE
-231 QEEKQEEEQQQED
+231 KEEKQAQED
-244 IKLDDSLNEIKDGDD
+244 IKLDDSLNEIKDDVE
-259 KQEIQ
+259 KQDAE
-264 QPQQEEK
+264 QEEAK
-271 EVTREIQQQTIEE
+271 EIQQQTIEE
-284 VINNEL
+284 VINDQI
-290 AEEKQEPNLILSTL
+290 EEVKQEPNLILSTL

-334 GEVGLTDSV
+334 GEVGLTEST
-343 FNVSGGILELID
+343 FNITGGILELID
-355 GIVYSSKSTISL
+355 GIIYSSKSTISL
-367 TSGTMHLTSGK
+367 TSGTMHLTGGK

-411 KGGNVDLNNHFN
+411 KGGNVDLNNQFN
-423 IKGGNIVFDQDKFK
+423 IKGGNIIFDQDKFK
-437 SGDRQIILTSRVKD
+437 SGDRQIILTSRVKGD
-451 GIIDHDKL
+451 NIGHDKL
-459 NFIIDSETTDNT
+459 NFIIDSETADNT
-471 KIVVDEQYISK
+471 KIVDDEQYVLK
-482 SEFEKQREAILKE
+482 SEFEKQREELLKE

-503 KSEFFEKMDMKE
+503 KKEFFDKMDMKE
-515 KQFKKQL
+515 KQYKKQL
-522 ELARK
+522 ELSRK
-527 PGTIKEIIEKEI
+527 PTTIKEIIDKEI
-539 TTAANS
+539 TTAANN
-545 SVTDDSTTDKT
+545 SVIDNSTTDKST
-556 TPDISTVS
+556 SDISTVS

-591 VLVEDTTITEEK
+591 VLVEDTTIAEEK
-603 EETIESEAS
+603 EESIDSEAS
-612 ELVKEIIYSSETGK
+612 ELVKEIINSSETGK

-631 LSKISSVK
+631 LSKISSAK

-650 LRQQISTKKTFNFSE
+650 LRQQISTKKTFSFSE

-693 TRRTTET
+693 TTRTTET
-700 QNTKTTSDKIK
+700 TKTTSDKLK
-711 NIDLNIKNALNR
+711 NIDLNIKNALNK
-723 LNSLDTSAYRT
+723 LNSLDASTYKT
-734 QTKTKTE
+734 QTKTRTTKVE
-741 STVKQEKQINQIN
+741 STTKQEKQINQFT
-754 RKRKLISDNTHA
+754 RRRKLISDNTHT
-766 NKVVSTRKK
+766 NKVVLTHKK

>member
-6 YFNSDSIKK
+6 YFNSDSISK
-15 IKETANDFKFV
+15 IKEIVKDFKFV

-39 IGDGDKVSI
+39 IEDGDKVII
-48 NSNLS
+48 NSNLT

-67 IFDMPVTVKS
+67 IFDMPVTIKS
-77 GYTFTILNANTKDN
+77 GYTLTILNANTKDN

-112 LTCNDSQINIGKK
+112 LSCNDSQINIGKK

-168 EYSHGDYSYIMTHN
+168 EYSHSDYSYIMTHN

-190 TVRIVNGEFIN
+190 TVKIINGEFIN
-201 AFKDKEIIKKERQLR
+201 AFKDKEIIKKERQFR
-216 EETEQEPVVEKVEEE
+216 EETEQEPIIEKVEEE
-231 QEEKQEEEQQQED
+231 QEEKQED
-244 IKLDDSLNEIKDGDD
+244 IKLDDSIDEIKDDD
-259 KQEIQ
+259 ETQDVE
-264 QPQQEEK
+264 QEEV
-271 EVTREIQQQTIEE
+271 EEIQQQTIEE
-284 VINNEL
+284 VINNQLEKI
-290 AEEKQEPNLILSTL
+290 KQEPNLIISTL

-321 GTIEIVNGLFKTS
+321 GTIEIVNGVFKTS
-334 GEVGLTDSV
+334 GEFGLTEST
-343 FNVSGGILELID
+343 FNITGGILEVID
-355 GIVYSSKSTISL
+355 GIIYSSKSTISL
-367 TSGTMHLTSGK
+367 TSGTMHLTGGK
-378 LELKDTSTL
+378 LELKDSSTL
-387 TVLDGEFVMLSSILN
+387 TVLDGEFVMLSSVLN

-411 KGGNVDLNNHFN
+411 KGGNVDLNNQFN
-423 IKGGNIVFDQDKFK
+423 IKCGNIIFDQDKFK
-437 SGDRQIILTSRVKD
+437 SGDRQIILTSRIKGD
-451 GIIDHDKL
+451 NIGHDKL

-471 KIVVDEQYISK
+471 KMVDDEQYVLK
-482 SEFEKQREAILKE
+482 SEFEKQREELLKE

-503 KSEFFEKMDMKE
+503 KKEFFDKMDMKE

-522 ELARK
+522 ELLKK
-527 PGTIKEIIEKEI
+527 PTTIKEIIDKEI
-539 TTAANS
+539 TTVVNS

-591 VLVEDTTITEEK
+591 VLVEDTTITEEID
-603 EETIESEAS
+603 ETIESEAS
-612 ELVKEIIYSSETGK
+612 ELVKEIIHSSETGK

-631 LSKISSVK
+631 LSKISSAK

-650 LRQQISTKKTFNFSE
+650 LRQQISTKKTFSFSE

-672 RLNRTYAKSLNSDN
+672 RLNRTYAKSLNNDN
-686 TTSVNKI
+686 TTSVNKL
-693 TRRTTET
+693 TTRTTET
-700 QNTKTTSDKIK
+700 TKTTSDKIK
-711 NIDLNIKNALNR
+711 NIDLNIKNALNK
-723 LNSLDTSAYRT
+723 LNSLDTTAYRT
-734 QTKTKTE
+734 QTKTKAE
-741 STVKQEKQINQIN
+741 STTKQENTTMQFN
-754 RKRKLISDNTHA
+754 RKRKLISDNTHT

>member
-6 YFNSDSIKK
+6 YFNSDSISK
-15 IKETANDFKFV
+15 IKETAKDFKFV

-39 IGDGDKVSI
+39 IEDGDKVSI
-48 NSNLS
+48 NSNLT

-67 IFDMPVTVKS
+67 IFDMPVTIKS
-77 GYTFTILNANTKDN
+77 GYILTILNANTKDN

-112 LTCNDSQINIGKK
+112 LSCNDSQINIGKK

-168 EYSHGDYSYIMTHN
+168 EYSHSDYSYIMTHN

-190 TVRIVNGEFIN
+190 TVKIVNGEFIN

-216 EETEQEPVVEKVEEE
+216 EETEQEPITEKVEEE
-231 QEEKQEEEQQQED
+231 KEEEQAQED
-244 IKLDDSLNEIKDGDD
+244 IKLDDSLNEIKDDVE
-259 KQEIQ
+259 KQ
-264 QPQQEEK
+264 
-271 EVTREIQQQTIEE
+271 EIQQQTIEE
-284 VINNEL
+284 VINNQIEKI
-290 AEEKQEPNLILSTL
+290 KQEPNLIISTL

-334 GEVGLTDSV
+334 GEVGLTESTI
-343 FNVSGGILELID
+343 NITGGILEVID
-355 GIVYSSKSTISL
+355 GIIYSSKSTISL
-367 TSGTMHLTSGK
+367 TSGTVHLTGGK
-378 LELKDTSTL
+378 LELKDSSTL
-387 TVLDGEFVMLSSILN
+387 TVLDGEFVMLSSVLN

-411 KGGNVDLNNHFN
+411 KGGNVDLNNQFN

-437 SGDRQIILTSRVKD
+437 SGDRQIILTSRIKGD
-451 GIIDHDKL
+451 NTGHDKL
-459 NFIIDSETTDNT
+459 NFIIDSETTDNI
-471 KIVVDEQYISK
+471 KMVDDEQYVLK
-482 SEFEKQREAILKE
+482 SEFEKQREELLKE

-503 KSEFFEKMDMKE
+503 KKEFFDKMDMKE

-522 ELARK
+522 ELLKK
-527 PGTIKEIIEKEI
+527 PTTIKDIIDKEI

-545 SVTDDSTTDKT
+545 SVTNDSTTDKT

-631 LSKISSVK
+631 LSKISSAK

-650 LRQQISTKKTFNFSE
+650 LRQQISTKKTFSFSE

-686 TTSVNKI
+686 TTSVNKL
-693 TRRTTET
+693 TTRTTET
-700 QNTKTTSDKIK
+700 TKTTSDKIK
-711 NIDLNIKNALNR
+711 NIDLNIKNALNK

-734 QTKTKTE
+734 QTKAKTTKAE
-741 STVKQEKQINQIN
+741 STTKQENKTTQNTT
-754 RKRKLISDNTHA
+754 RRKLISNNTRSGTI
-766 NKVVSTRKK
+766 VSTHKK

>member
-6 YFNSDSIKK
+6 YFNSNSINK
-15 IKETANDFKFV
+15 IKETAKDFKFV

-39 IGDGDKVSI
+39 IEDGDKVSI

-67 IFDMPVTVKS
+67 IFDMPVTIKS
-77 GYTFTILNANTKDN
+77 GYTLTILNANTKDN

-112 LTCNDSQINIGKK
+112 LSCNDSQINIGKK

-190 TVRIVNGEFIN
+190 TVKIVNGEFIN

-216 EETEQEPVVEKVEEE
+216 EETEQEPITEKVEEE
-231 QEEKQEEEQQQED
+231 KEEEQAQED
-244 IKLDDSLNEIKDGDD
+244 IKLDDSLNEIKDDVE
-259 KQEIQ
+259 KQ
-264 QPQQEEK
+264 
-271 EVTREIQQQTIEE
+271 EIQQQTIEE
-284 VINNEL
+284 VINNQIEKI
-290 AEEKQEPNLILSTL
+290 KQEPNLILSTL

-321 GTIEIVNGLFKTS
+321 GTIEIVNGVFKTS
-334 GEVGLTDSV
+334 GEFGLTEST
-343 FNVSGGILELID
+343 FNITGGILEVID
-355 GIVYSSKSTISL
+355 GIIYSSKSTISL
-367 TSGTMHLTSGK
+367 TSGTMHLTGGK
-378 LELKDTSTL
+378 LELKDSSTL

-411 KGGNVDLNNHFN
+411 KGGNVDLNNQFN
-423 IKGGNIVFDQDKFK
+423 IKGGNIIFDQDKFK
-437 SGDRQIILTSRVKD
+437 SGDRQIILTSRVKGD
-451 GIIDHDKL
+451 VIGHDKL

-471 KIVVDEQYISK
+471 KMVDDEQYVLK
-482 SEFEKQREAILKE
+482 SEFEKQREELLKE

-503 KSEFFEKMDMKE
+503 KKEFFDKMDMKE

-522 ELARK
+522 ELLKK
-527 PGTIKEIIEKEI
+527 PTTIKEIIDKEI

-545 SVTDDSTTDKT
+545 SVIDNPTTDKT

-603 EETIESEAS
+603 EETIDSEAS
-612 ELVKEIIYSSETGK
+612 ELVKEIIHSSETGK

-631 LSKISSVK
+631 LSKISSAK

-650 LRQQISTKKTFNFSE
+650 LRQQISTKKTFSFSE

-686 TTSVNKI
+686 TTSVNKL
-693 TRRTTET
+693 TTRTTET
-700 QNTKTTSDKIK
+700 TKTTSDKIK
-711 NIDLNIKNALNR
+711 NIDLNIKNALNK
-723 LNSLDTSAYRT
+723 LNSLDTTAYRT
-734 QTKTKTE
+734 QTKTKAE
-741 STVKQEKQINQIN
+741 STTKTRSTIKAESTTKQENTAMQFN
-754 RKRKLISDNTHA
+754 RKRKLISDNTHT

>member
-6 YFNSDSIKK
+6 YFNSDSISK
-15 IKETANDFKFV
+15 IKETAKDFKFV

-39 IGDGDKVSI
+39 IEDGDKVSI
-48 NSNLS
+48 NSNLT

-77 GYTFTILNANTKDN
+77 GYTLTILNANTKDN

-112 LTCNDSQINIGKK
+112 LSCNDSQINIGKK

-168 EYSHGDYSYIMTHN
+168 EYSHSDYSYIMTHN

-190 TVRIVNGEFIN
+190 TVKIVNGEFIN

-216 EETEQEPVVEKVEEE
+216 EETEQEPITEKVEEE
-231 QEEKQEEEQQQED
+231 KEEEQAQED
-244 IKLDDSLNEIKDGDD
+244 IKLDDSLNEIKDDVE
-259 KQEIQ
+259 KQ
-264 QPQQEEK
+264 
-271 EVTREIQQQTIEE
+271 EIQQQTIEE
-284 VINNEL
+284 VINDQI
-290 AEEKQEPNLILSTL
+290 EEVKQEPNLILSTL

-321 GTIEIVNGLFKTS
+321 GTIEIVNGVFKTS
-334 GEVGLTDSV
+334 GEFGLTEST
-343 FNVSGGILELID
+343 FNITGGILEVID
-355 GIVYSSKSTISL
+355 GIIYSSKSTISL
-367 TSGTMHLTSGK
+367 TSGTVHLTGGK
-378 LELKDTSTL
+378 LELKDSSTL
-387 TVLDGEFVMLSSILN
+387 TVLDGEFVMLSSVLN

-411 KGGNVDLNNHFN
+411 KGGNVDLNNQFN
-423 IKGGNIVFDQDKFK
+423 IKGGNIIFDQDKFK
-437 SGDRQIILTSRVKD
+437 SGDRQIILTSRVKGD
-451 GIIDHDKL
+451 VIGHDKL
-459 NFIIDSETTDNT
+459 NFIIDSETTDNI
-471 KIVVDEQYISK
+471 KMVDDEQYVLK
-482 SEFEKQREAILKE
+482 SEFEKQREELLKE

-503 KSEFFEKMDMKE
+503 KKEFFDKMDMKE

-522 ELARK
+522 ELLKK
-527 PGTIKEIIEKEI
+527 PTTIKDIIDKEI

-545 SVTDDSTTDKT
+545 SVTNDSTTDKT

-612 ELVKEIIYSSETGK
+612 ELVKEIIHSSETGK

-631 LSKISSVK
+631 LSKISSTK

-650 LRQQISTKKTFNFSE
+650 LRQQISTKKTFSFSE

-686 TTSVNKI
+686 TTSVNKL
-693 TRRTTET
+693 TTRTTET
-700 QNTKTTSDKIK
+700 TKTTSDKIK
-711 NIDLNIKNALNR
+711 NIDLNIKNALNK
-723 LNSLDTSAYRT
+723 LNSLDTTAYRT
-734 QTKTKTE
+734 QTKAKTTKAE
-741 STVKQEKQINQIN
+741 STTKQENKTTQNTT
-754 RKRKLISDNTHA
+754 RRKLISNNTRSGTI
-766 NKVVSTRKK
+766 VSTHKK

>member
-6 YFNSDSIKK
+6 YFNSDSISK
-15 IKETANDFKFV
+15 IKEIVKDFKFV

-39 IGDGDKVSI
+39 IEDGDKVII
-48 NSNLS
+48 NSNLT

-67 IFDMPVTVKS
+67 IFDMPVTIKS
-77 GYTFTILNANTKDN
+77 GYTLTILNANTKDN

-112 LTCNDSQINIGKK
+112 LSCNDSQINIGKK

-168 EYSHGDYSYIMTHN
+168 EYSHSDYSYIMTHN

-190 TVRIVNGEFIN
+190 TVKIINGEFIN
-201 AFKDKEIIKKERQLR
+201 AFKDKEIIKKERQFR
-216 EETEQEPVVEKVEEE
+216 EETEQEPIIEKVEEE
-231 QEEKQEEEQQQED
+231 QEEKQED
-244 IKLDDSLNEIKDGDD
+244 IKLDDSIDEIKDDD
-259 KQEIQ
+259 ETQDVE
-264 QPQQEEK
+264 QEEV
-271 EVTREIQQQTIEE
+271 EEIQQQTIEE
-284 VINNEL
+284 VINNQLEKI
-290 AEEKQEPNLILSTL
+290 KQEPNLIISTL

-321 GTIEIVNGLFKTS
+321 GTIEIVNGVFKTS
-334 GEVGLTDSV
+334 GEFGLTEST
-343 FNVSGGILELID
+343 FNITGGILEVID
-355 GIVYSSKSTISL
+355 GIIYSSKSNISL
-367 TSGTMHLTSGK
+367 TSGTMHLTGGK
-378 LELKDTSTL
+378 LELKDSSTL
-387 TVLDGEFVMLSSILN
+387 TVLDGEFVMLSSVLN

-411 KGGNVDLNNHFN
+411 KGGNVDLNNQFN
-423 IKGGNIVFDQDKFK
+423 IKGGNIIFDQDKFK
-437 SGDRQIILTSRVKD
+437 SGDRQIILTSRIKGD
-451 GIIDHDKL
+451 NIGHDKL

-471 KIVVDEQYISK
+471 KIVDDEQYVLK
-482 SEFEKQREAILKE
+482 SEFEKQREELLKE

-503 KSEFFEKMDMKE
+503 KKEFFDKMDMKE

-522 ELARK
+522 ELLKK
-527 PGTIKEIIEKEI
+527 PTTIKEIIDKEI
-539 TTAANS
+539 TTVVNS

-591 VLVEDTTITEEK
+591 VLVEDTTITEEID
-603 EETIESEAS
+603 ETIESEAS
-612 ELVKEIIYSSETGK
+612 ELVKEIIHSSETGK

-631 LSKISSVK
+631 LSKISSAK

-650 LRQQISTKKTFNFSE
+650 LRQQISTKKTFSFSE

-672 RLNRTYAKSLNSDN
+672 RLNRTYAKSLNNDN
-686 TTSVNKI
+686 TTSVNKL
-693 TRRTTET
+693 TTRTTET
-700 QNTKTTSDKIK
+700 TKTTSDKIK
-711 NIDLNIKNALNR
+711 NIDLNIKNALNK
-723 LNSLDTSAYRT
+723 LNSLDTTAYRT
-734 QTKTKTE
+734 QTKTKAE
-741 STVKQEKQINQIN
+741 STTKQENTTMQFN
-754 RKRKLISDNTHA
+754 RKRKLISDNTHT